1 MNLTENKE
9 LDTTVHEQSSTDSAV
24 SEGAKET
31 NGTKETTDPVEK
43 KKKGSAISLILTVP
57 VLIGVAFAALLT
69 FTLRWALS
77 FWADLTMDEI
87 VYHLTTPLEGTG
99 EDIMMKFYIFALLPA
114 LVVLALVC
122 VILVMIRKKRK
133 GWYGRGL
140 AVIFVLTLIAVGA
153 STGYAWNNLKI
164 DEYLKNQSITSSF
177 IEENYVDPNAVT
189 LKFPKTK
196 RNLIYI
202 FLESFETTFTDKA
215 NGGGFDFNCIP
226 EMTELA
232 QKYEDFSGTSKK
244 LNGGHVLPGTTFTMG
259 GMFGQSSGLP
269 LQVGLKAQ
277 ILDNHGAMNEM
288 YTQEHFFPGITTLG
302 DILEAEGYH
311 NVLFIGSEAV
321 FGGRKLYYT
330 EHGNYEIDDFWYAV
344 NRNWLEGKENS
355 WGYGD
360 WRLFL
365 QAKERLKELSA
376 EDQPFNLTMLTL
388 DTHFENGIR
397 CKYCEF
403 EYPGNSYADV
413 YSCSSRQLSEFIS
426 WCQDQDWYENTTIIL
441 SGDHTT
447 MDSDFCNNVD
457 KDYPRKT
464 FTCYINADVKPEDA
478 SRERNYTTI
487 DNFPTTLAAMGV
499 KIEGDR
505 LGLGT
510 NLFSSQDTL
519 YETYGKEMD
528 AELSRRS
535 LFMEQASEFD
545 PNTQAYKNAVIRYK
559 ARYGDDSSV
568 DESVTKDSSTSGADE
583 SARDK
588 SKDASGTDESV
599 KDKSKDASGTDES
612 VRDKSKDTSATDTSS
627 ISGAD
632 TSVTDESSAQ
642 SADDS
647 TAGEKN
653 PADAATSEEGEKTD
667 FPYNSPF
674 PDDMADL
681 KEHLRGKGVAGS
693 ELIKDI
699 MKDPWKA
706 VSANLLSVEPE
717 EAVDSE
723 EELIVDESI
732 QSEENLAGSANV
744 ISVKNVDESKDDKE
758 NADSDKA
765 PSITELMAARK
776 AQENESANGSQAAEE
791 ERDESLASEASDQ
804 SESQTAEQA
813 DKKDNAEAEQTQD
826 MSTAAEQADKKD
838 NAEAEQT
845 QDMSS
850 AAETE
855 SEVDSG
861 VTSEESDS
869 DMEEE
874 ATETALEGSWI
885 KSEKISDNPLE
896 IGPAARQMYPTMFL
910 NPDYGF
916 LPESKLRIDPY
927 AAFSG
932 NRQPKTEARITT
944 ESVKQLKDW
953 ISEWNSQAARN

>member
-1 MNLTENKE
+1 MNPTENKE
-9 LDTTVHEQSSTDSAV
+9 PEKAV
-24 SEGAKET
+24 SEPNSPNMAASEDVKEIK
-31 NGTKETTDPVEK
+31 GYTDSTVK
-43 KKKGSAISLILTVP
+43 KKKGSVLSLILTVP
-57 VLIGVAFAALLT
+57 VLFVVGFAALLA

-99 EDIMMKFYIFALLPA
+99 EDIMMKFYTLALLPA
-114 LVVLALVC
+114 LAVLALVC
-122 VILVMIRKKRK
+122 VTIVVIRRKRER
-133 GWYGRGL
+133 WYGRAL
-140 AVIFVLTLIAVGA
+140 AVVFVLSLIVVGL

-189 LKFPKTK
+189 LTFPKTK

-277 ILDNHGAMNEM
+277 VLDNHGAMNEM

-447 MDSDFCNNVD
+447 MDSDFCNGVD
-457 KDYPRKT
+457 KEYPRKT
-464 FTCYINADVKPEDA
+464 FTCYINADVEPEDA
-478 SRERNYTTI
+478 ARERSFTTM

-568 DESVTKDSSTSGADE
+568 DESVADDSSAPGKDE
-583 SARDK
+583 
-588 SKDASGTDESV
+588 
-599 KDKSKDASGTDES
+599 
-612 VRDKSKDTSATDTSS
+612 
-627 ISGAD
+627 
-632 TSVTDESSAQ
+632 SVTDESSAQ

-647 TAGEKN
+647 TTGEKN
-653 PADAATSEEGEKTD
+653 PADAATSEVGEKTD
-667 FPYNSPF
+667 ITYNSPF
-674 PDDMADL
+674 PDDTADL

-699 MKDPWKA
+699 MKDPWKT
-706 VSANLLSVEPE
+706 VSANLVSVESE
-717 EAVDSE
+717 EAVGSE
-723 EELIVDESI
+723 EELIADDSI
-732 QSEENLAGSANV
+732 QSEENLAGVANV
-744 ISVKNVDESKDDKE
+744 ISAKNVDD
-758 NADSDKA
+758 
-765 PSITELMAARK
+765 
-776 AQENESANGSQAAEE
+776 
-791 ERDESLASEASDQ
+791 SLASEASDD
-804 SESQTAEQA
+804 SESQTAEPA
-813 DKKDNAEAEQTQD
+813 GKKDSSEAEQAQDISTATEQAGKKDSSEAEQTQD
-826 MSTAAEQADKKD
+826 MSTATEQAGKKDSSEAEQA
-838 NAEAEQT
+838 
-845 QDMSS
+845 QDMST
-850 AAETE
+850 AVKTA
-855 SEVDSG
+855 SEVDSQ

-874 ATETALEGSWI
+874 ETEEALEGSWI
-885 KSEKISDNPLE
+885 RSEKVSDNPLE
-896 IGPAARQMYPTMFL
+896 IGPAARQMYPTMFRD
-910 NPDYGF
+910 PDYGF

>member
-1 MNLTENKE
+1 MNPTENKE
-9 LDTTVHEQSSTDSAV
+9 PDKTVSEPNSPNMAASEDVKEIKEYTDSTV
-24 SEGAKET
+24 
-31 NGTKETTDPVEK
+31 K
-43 KKKGSAISLILTVP
+43 KKKGSVLSLILTVP
-57 VLIGVAFAALLT
+57 VLFVVGFAALLA

-99 EDIMMKFYIFALLPA
+99 EDIMMRFYTLALLPA
-114 LVVLALVC
+114 LAVLALVC
-122 VILVMIRKKRK
+122 VIIVVIRRKREK
-133 GWYGRGL
+133 WYGRAL
-140 AVIFVLTLIAVGA
+140 AVIFVLSLIVVGL

-189 LKFPKTK
+189 LTFPKTK

-277 ILDNHGAMNEM
+277 VLDNHGAMNEM

-397 CKYCEF
+397 CKYCEI

-447 MDSDFCNNVD
+447 MDSDFCNGVD
-457 KDYPRKT
+457 KEYPRKT
-464 FTCYINADVKPEDA
+464 FTCYINADVEPEDA
-478 SRERNYTTI
+478 ARERSFTTM

-568 DESVTKDSSTSGADE
+568 DESVTDDSSAPG
-583 SARDK
+583 K
-588 SKDASGTDESV
+588 DESV
-599 KDKSKDASGTDES
+599 TD
-612 VRDKSKDTSATDTSS
+612 D
-627 ISGAD
+627 
-632 TSVTDESSAQ
+632 SSAQ

-647 TAGEKN
+647 TTGEKN
-653 PADAATSEEGEKTD
+653 PADAATSEVGEKTD
-667 FPYNSPF
+667 TPYNSPF

-681 KEHLRGKGVAGS
+681 KEHLRGKGIAGS

-699 MKDPWKA
+699 MKDPWKT
-706 VSANLLSVEPE
+706 VSANLVSVESE
-717 EAVDSE
+717 EAVGSE
-723 EELIVDESI
+723 EELIADDSI
-732 QSEENLAGSANV
+732 QSEENLAGVANV
-744 ISVKNVDESKDDKE
+744 ISAKNVDD
-758 NADSDKA
+758 
-765 PSITELMAARK
+765 
-776 AQENESANGSQAAEE
+776 
-791 ERDESLASEASDQ
+791 SLASEASDD
-804 SESQTAEQA
+804 SESQTAEPA
-813 DKKDNAEAEQTQD
+813 GKKDSSEAEQAQDMSTATEPAGKKDSSEAEQTQD
-826 MSTAAEQADKKD
+826 MSTATEQADEKD
-838 NAEAEQT
+838 SSEAEQT
-845 QDMSS
+845 QDMST
-850 AAETE
+850 AVNTA
-855 SEVDSG
+855 SEVDSQ
-861 VTSEESDS
+861 VTSEESGS

-874 ATETALEGSWI
+874 ETEEALEGSWI
-885 KSEKISDNPLE
+885 RSEKVSDNPLE
-896 IGPAARQMYPTMFL
+896 IGPAARQMYPTMFRD
-910 NPDYGF
+910 PDYGF

>member
-1 MNLTENKE
+1 MNPTENKE
-9 LDTTVHEQSSTDSAV
+9 PDKTVSEPNSPNMAASEDVKEIKEYTDSTV
-24 SEGAKET
+24 
-31 NGTKETTDPVEK
+31 K
-43 KKKGSAISLILTVP
+43 KKKGSVLSLILTVP
-57 VLIGVAFAALLT
+57 VLFVVGFAALLA

-99 EDIMMKFYIFALLPA
+99 EDIMMRFYTLALLPA
-114 LVVLALVC
+114 LAVLALVC
-122 VILVMIRKKRK
+122 VIIVVIRRKREK
-133 GWYGRGL
+133 WYGRAL
-140 AVIFVLTLIAVGA
+140 AVVFVLSLIVVGL

-189 LKFPKTK
+189 LTFPKTK

-277 ILDNHGAMNEM
+277 VLDNHGAMNEM

-365 QAKERLKELSA
+365 QAKERLRELSA

-397 CKYCEF
+397 CKYCEI

-447 MDSDFCNNVD
+447 MDSDFCNGVD
-457 KDYPRKT
+457 KEYPRKT
-464 FTCYINADVKPEDA
+464 FTCYINADVEPEDA
-478 SRERNYTTI
+478 ARERSFTTM

-568 DESVTKDSSTSGADE
+568 DESVTDDN
-583 SARDK
+583 SAPGK
-588 SKDASGTDESV
+588 DESV
-599 KDKSKDASGTDES
+599 TD
-612 VRDKSKDTSATDTSS
+612 D
-627 ISGAD
+627 
-632 TSVTDESSAQ
+632 SSAQ

-647 TAGEKN
+647 TTGEKN
-653 PADAATSEEGEKTD
+653 PADTATSEVGEKTD
-667 FPYNSPF
+667 TPYNSPF

-681 KEHLRGKGVAGS
+681 KEHLRGKGIAGS

-699 MKDPWKA
+699 MKDPWKT
-706 VSANLLSVEPE
+706 VSANLVSVESE
-717 EAVDSE
+717 EAVGSE
-723 EELIVDESI
+723 EELIADDSI
-732 QSEENLAGSANV
+732 QSEENLAGVANV
-744 ISVKNVDESKDDKE
+744 ISAKNVDD
-758 NADSDKA
+758 
-765 PSITELMAARK
+765 
-776 AQENESANGSQAAEE
+776 
-791 ERDESLASEASDQ
+791 SLASEASDD
-804 SESQTAEQA
+804 SESQTAEPA
-813 DKKDNAEAEQTQD
+813 GKKDSSEAEQAQDMSTATEPAGKKDSSEAEQTQD
-826 MSTAAEQADKKD
+826 MSTATEQADEKD
-838 NAEAEQT
+838 SSEAEQT
-845 QDMSS
+845 QDMST
-850 AAETE
+850 AVNTA
-855 SEVDSG
+855 SEVDSQ
-861 VTSEESDS
+861 VTSEESGS

-874 ATETALEGSWI
+874 ETEEALEGSWI
-885 KSEKISDNPLE
+885 RSEKVSDNPLE
-896 IGPAARQMYPTMFL
+896 IGPAARQMYPTMFRD
-910 NPDYGF
+910 PDYGF

-953 ISEWNSQAARN
+953 ISEWNSQATRN

>member
-1 MNLTENKE
+1 MNPTENKE
-9 LDTTVHEQSSTDSAV
+9 PEKAV
-24 SEGAKET
+24 SEPNSPNMAASEDVKEI
-31 NGTKETTDPVEK
+31 KEYTDSTVK
-43 KKKGSAISLILTVP
+43 KKKGSVLSLILTVP
-57 VLIGVAFAALLT
+57 VLFVVGFAALLA

-99 EDIMMKFYIFALLPA
+99 EDIMMRFYTLALLPA
-114 LVVLALVC
+114 LAVLALVC
-122 VILVMIRKKRK
+122 VIIVVIRRKRER
-133 GWYGRGL
+133 WYGRAL
-140 AVIFVLTLIAVGA
+140 AVVFVLSLIVVGL

-189 LKFPKTK
+189 LTFPKTK

-277 ILDNHGAMNEM
+277 VLDNHGAMNEM

-447 MDSDFCNNVD
+447 MDSDFCNGVD
-457 KDYPRKT
+457 KEYPRKT
-464 FTCYINADVKPEDA
+464 FTCYINADVEPEDA
-478 SRERNYTTI
+478 ARERSFTTM

-568 DESVTKDSSTSGADE
+568 DESVADDSSAPGKDE
-583 SARDK
+583 
-588 SKDASGTDESV
+588 
-599 KDKSKDASGTDES
+599 
-612 VRDKSKDTSATDTSS
+612 
-627 ISGAD
+627 
-632 TSVTDESSAQ
+632 SVTDESSAQ

-647 TAGEKN
+647 TTGEKN
-653 PADAATSEEGEKTD
+653 PADAATSEVGEKTD
-667 FPYNSPF
+667 ITYNSPF
-674 PDDMADL
+674 PDDTADL

-699 MKDPWKA
+699 MKDPWKT
-706 VSANLLSVEPE
+706 VSANLVSVESE
-717 EAVDSE
+717 EAVGSE
-723 EELIVDESI
+723 EELIADDSI
-732 QSEENLAGSANV
+732 QSEENLAGVANV
-744 ISVKNVDESKDDKE
+744 ISAKNVDD
-758 NADSDKA
+758 
-765 PSITELMAARK
+765 
-776 AQENESANGSQAAEE
+776 
-791 ERDESLASEASDQ
+791 SLASEASDD

-813 DKKDNAEAEQTQD
+813 GKKDSSEAEQTQD
-826 MSTAAEQADKKD
+826 MSTATEQAGKKDSSEAEQA
-838 NAEAEQT
+838 
-845 QDMSS
+845 QDMST
-850 AAETE
+850 AVKTA
-855 SEVDSG
+855 SEVDSQ

-874 ATETALEGSWI
+874 ETEEALEGSWI
-885 KSEKISDNPLE
+885 RSEKVSDNPLE
-896 IGPAARQMYPTMFL
+896 IGPAARQMYPTMFRD
-910 NPDYGF
+910 PDYGF

>member
-1 MNLTENKE
+1 MNPTENKE
-9 LDTTVHEQSSTDSAV
+9 LDKIVSEPNSPNMAASEDVKEIKGYTDSTV
-24 SEGAKET
+24 
-31 NGTKETTDPVEK
+31 K
-43 KKKGSAISLILTVP
+43 KKKGSVLSLILTVP
-57 VLIGVAFAALLT
+57 VLFVVGFAALLA

-99 EDIMMKFYIFALLPA
+99 EDIMMKFYTLALLPA
-114 LVVLALVC
+114 LAVLALVC
-122 VILVMIRKKRK
+122 VIIVVIRRKRER
-133 GWYGRGL
+133 WYGRAL
-140 AVIFVLTLIAVGA
+140 AVVFVLSLIVVGL

-189 LKFPKTK
+189 LTFPKTK

-277 ILDNHGAMNEM
+277 VLDNHGAMNEM
-288 YTQEHFFPGITTLG
+288 YTQEHFFPGIATLG

-447 MDSDFCNNVD
+447 MDSDFCNGVD
-457 KDYPRKT
+457 KEYPRKT

-478 SRERNYTTI
+478 ARERSFTTM

-568 DESVTKDSSTSGADE
+568 DESVTDDSSAPGKDESVTDDSSAPGKDESVTDDSSAPGKNESAKDMSSTSGADE
-583 SARDK
+583 S
-588 SKDASGTDESV
+588 
-599 KDKSKDASGTDES
+599 
-612 VRDKSKDTSATDTSS
+612 VRDMSKDTSATDTSS
-627 ISGAD
+627 ISGTD
-632 TSVTDESSAQ
+632 SSETDESSAQ

-647 TAGEKN
+647 TSDEKN
-653 PADAATSEEGEKTD
+653 PADAATSEVGEKTD
-667 FPYNSPF
+667 IPYNSPF

-681 KEHLRGKGVAGS
+681 KEHLRGKGIAGS

-699 MKDPWKA
+699 MKDPWKT
-706 VSANLLSVEPE
+706 VSANLVSAESE
-717 EAVDSE
+717 EAVGSE
-723 EELIVDESI
+723 EELIVDEST
-732 QSEENLAGSANV
+732 QSEENPVGVANV
-744 ISVKNVDESKDDKE
+744 ISAKNV
-758 NADSDKA
+758 
-765 PSITELMAARK
+765 
-776 AQENESANGSQAAEE
+776 
-791 ERDESLASEASDQ
+791 DESLASEASDD

-813 DKKDNAEAEQTQD
+813 GKKDSSEAEQAQDMSAATEPAGRKDSSEAEQAQD
-826 MSTAAEQADKKD
+826 MSTAVKIA
-838 NAEAEQT
+838 
-845 QDMSS
+845 
-850 AAETE
+850 
-855 SEVDSG
+855 SEVDSS

-874 ATETALEGSWI
+874 ETEEALEGSWI
-885 KSEKISDNPLE
+885 RSEKVSDNPLE
-896 IGPAARQMYPTMFL
+896 IGPAARQMYPTMFRD
-910 NPDYGF
+910 PDYGF

>member
-1 MNLTENKE
+1 MNPTENKE
-9 LDTTVHEQSSTDSAV
+9 PEKAV
-24 SEGAKET
+24 SEPNSPNMAASEDVKEI
-31 NGTKETTDPVEK
+31 KEYTDSTVK
-43 KKKGSAISLILTVP
+43 KKKGSVLSLILTVP
-57 VLIGVAFAALLT
+57 VLFVVGFAALLA

-99 EDIMMKFYIFALLPA
+99 EDIMMRFYTLALLPA
-114 LVVLALVC
+114 LAVLALVC
-122 VILVMIRKKRK
+122 VIIVVIRRKRER
-133 GWYGRGL
+133 WYGRAL
-140 AVIFVLTLIAVGA
+140 AVVFVLSLIVVGL

-189 LKFPKTK
+189 LTFPKTK

-277 ILDNHGAMNEM
+277 VLDNHGAMNEM

-447 MDSDFCNNVD
+447 MDSDFCNGVD
-457 KDYPRKT
+457 KEYPRKT
-464 FTCYINADVKPEDA
+464 FTCYINADVEPEDA
-478 SRERNYTTI
+478 ARERSFTTM

-568 DESVTKDSSTSGADE
+568 DESVADDSSAPGKDE
-583 SARDK
+583 
-588 SKDASGTDESV
+588 
-599 KDKSKDASGTDES
+599 
-612 VRDKSKDTSATDTSS
+612 
-627 ISGAD
+627 
-632 TSVTDESSAQ
+632 SVTDESSAQ

-647 TAGEKN
+647 TTGEKN
-653 PADAATSEEGEKTD
+653 PADAATSEVGEKTD
-667 FPYNSPF
+667 ITYNSPF
-674 PDDMADL
+674 PDDTADL

-699 MKDPWKA
+699 MKDPWKT
-706 VSANLLSVEPE
+706 VSANLVSVESE
-717 EAVDSE
+717 EAVGSE
-723 EELIVDESI
+723 EELIADDSI
-732 QSEENLAGSANV
+732 QSEENLAGVANV
-744 ISVKNVDESKDDKE
+744 ISAKNVDD
-758 NADSDKA
+758 
-765 PSITELMAARK
+765 
-776 AQENESANGSQAAEE
+776 
-791 ERDESLASEASDQ
+791 SLASEASDD
-804 SESQTAEQA
+804 SESQTAEPA
-813 DKKDNAEAEQTQD
+813 DKKDNSEAEQAQGMSAATESAGRKDSSEAEQAQD
-826 MSTAAEQADKKD
+826 MSTAVKIA
-838 NAEAEQT
+838 
-845 QDMSS
+845 
-850 AAETE
+850 
-855 SEVDSG
+855 SEVDSS

-874 ATETALEGSWI
+874 ETEEALEGSWI
-885 KSEKISDNPLE
+885 RSEKVSDNPLE
-896 IGPAARQMYPTMFL
+896 IGPAARQMYPTMFRD
-910 NPDYGF
+910 PDYGF

>member
-1 MNLTENKE
+1 MNPTEHKE
-9 LDTTVHEQSSTDSAV
+9 PDKTVSEPNSPNMAASEDVKEIKEYTDSTV
-24 SEGAKET
+24 
-31 NGTKETTDPVEK
+31 K
-43 KKKGSAISLILTVP
+43 KKKGSVLSLILTVP
-57 VLIGVAFAALLT
+57 VLFVVGFAALLA

-99 EDIMMKFYIFALLPA
+99 EDIMMRFYTLALLPA
-114 LVVLALVC
+114 LAVLALVC
-122 VILVMIRKKRK
+122 VIIVVIRRKREK
-133 GWYGRGL
+133 WYGRAL
-140 AVIFVLTLIAVGA
+140 AVIFVLSLIVVGL

-189 LKFPKTK
+189 LTFPKTK

-365 QAKERLKELSA
+365 QAKERLRELSA

-397 CKYCEF
+397 CKYCEI

-447 MDSDFCNNVD
+447 MDSDFCNGVD
-457 KDYPRKT
+457 KEYPRKT
-464 FTCYINADVKPEDA
+464 FTCYINADVEPEDA
-478 SRERNYTTI
+478 ARERSFTTM

-568 DESVTKDSSTSGADE
+568 DESVTDDN
-583 SARDK
+583 SAPGK
-588 SKDASGTDESV
+588 DESV
-599 KDKSKDASGTDES
+599 TD
-612 VRDKSKDTSATDTSS
+612 D
-627 ISGAD
+627 
-632 TSVTDESSAQ
+632 SSAQ

-647 TAGEKN
+647 TTGEKN
-653 PADAATSEEGEKTD
+653 PADAATSEVGEKTD
-667 FPYNSPF
+667 TPYNSPF

-681 KEHLRGKGVAGS
+681 KEHLRGKGIAGS

-699 MKDPWKA
+699 MKDPWKT
-706 VSANLLSVEPE
+706 VSANLVSVESE
-717 EAVDSE
+717 EAVGSE
-723 EELIVDESI
+723 EELIADDSI
-732 QSEENLAGSANV
+732 QSEENLAGVANV
-744 ISVKNVDESKDDKE
+744 ISAKNVDD
-758 NADSDKA
+758 
-765 PSITELMAARK
+765 
-776 AQENESANGSQAAEE
+776 
-791 ERDESLASEASDQ
+791 SLASEASDD
-804 SESQTAEQA
+804 SESQTAEPA
-813 DKKDNAEAEQTQD
+813 GKKDSSEAEQAQD
-826 MSTAAEQADKKD
+826 MSTAVNTA
-838 NAEAEQT
+838 
-845 QDMSS
+845 
-850 AAETE
+850 
-855 SEVDSG
+855 SEVDSQ
-861 VTSEESDS
+861 VTSEESGS

-874 ATETALEGSWI
+874 ETEEALEGSWI
-885 KSEKISDNPLE
+885 RSEKVSDNPLE
-896 IGPAARQMYPTMFL
+896 IGPAARQMYPTMFRD
-910 NPDYGF
+910 PDYGF

>member
-1 MNLTENKE
+1 MNPTENKE
-9 LDTTVHEQSSTDSAV
+9 PDKTVSEPNSPNMAASEDVKEIKEYTDSTV
-24 SEGAKET
+24 
-31 NGTKETTDPVEK
+31 K
-43 KKKGSAISLILTVP
+43 KKKGSVLSLILTVP
-57 VLIGVAFAALLT
+57 VLFVVGFAALLA

-99 EDIMMKFYIFALLPA
+99 EDIMMRFYTLALLPA
-114 LVVLALVC
+114 LAVLALVC
-122 VILVMIRKKRK
+122 VIIVVIRRKREK
-133 GWYGRGL
+133 WYGRAL
-140 AVIFVLTLIAVGA
+140 AVIFVLSLIVVGL

-189 LKFPKTK
+189 LTFPKTK

-277 ILDNHGAMNEM
+277 VLDNHGAMNEM

-397 CKYCEF
+397 CKYCEI

-447 MDSDFCNNVD
+447 MDSDFCNGVD
-457 KDYPRKT
+457 KEYPRKT
-464 FTCYINADVKPEDA
+464 FTCYINADVEPEDA
-478 SRERNYTTI
+478 ARERSFTTM

-568 DESVTKDSSTSGADE
+568 DESVTDDSSAPG
-583 SARDK
+583 K
-588 SKDASGTDESV
+588 DESV
-599 KDKSKDASGTDES
+599 TD
-612 VRDKSKDTSATDTSS
+612 D
-627 ISGAD
+627 
-632 TSVTDESSAQ
+632 SSAQ

-647 TAGEKN
+647 TTGEKN
-653 PADAATSEEGEKTD
+653 PADTATSEVGEKTD
-667 FPYNSPF
+667 TPYNSPF

-681 KEHLRGKGVAGS
+681 KEHLRGKGIAGS

-699 MKDPWKA
+699 MKDPWKT
-706 VSANLLSVEPE
+706 VSANLVSVESE
-717 EAVDSE
+717 EAVGSE
-723 EELIVDESI
+723 EELIADDSI
-732 QSEENLAGSANV
+732 QSEENLAGVANV
-744 ISVKNVDESKDDKE
+744 ISAKNVDD
-758 NADSDKA
+758 
-765 PSITELMAARK
+765 
-776 AQENESANGSQAAEE
+776 
-791 ERDESLASEASDQ
+791 SLASEASDD
-804 SESQTAEQA
+804 SESQTAEPA
-813 DKKDNAEAEQTQD
+813 GKKDSSEAEQAQDISTATEQAGKKDSSEAEQAQDMSTATEPAGKKDSSEAEQTQD
-826 MSTAAEQADKKD
+826 MSTATEQADEKD
-838 NAEAEQT
+838 SSEAEQT
-845 QDMSS
+845 QDMST
-850 AAETE
+850 AVNTA
-855 SEVDSG
+855 SEVDSQ
-861 VTSEESDS
+861 VTSEESGS

-874 ATETALEGSWI
+874 ETEEALEGSWI
-885 KSEKISDNPLE
+885 RSEKVSDNPLE
-896 IGPAARQMYPTMFL
+896 IGPAARQMYPTMFRD
-910 NPDYGF
+910 PDYGF

-953 ISEWNSQAARN
+953 ISEWNSQATRN

>member
-1 MNLTENKE
+1 MNPTENKE
-9 LDTTVHEQSSTDSAV
+9 PEKAV
-24 SEGAKET
+24 SEPNSPNMAASEDVKEIK
-31 NGTKETTDPVEK
+31 GYTDSTVK
-43 KKKGSAISLILTVP
+43 KKKGSVLSLILTVP
-57 VLIGVAFAALLT
+57 VLFVVGFAALLA

-99 EDIMMKFYIFALLPA
+99 EDIMMRFYTLALLPA
-114 LVVLALVC
+114 LAVLALVC
-122 VILVMIRKKRK
+122 VTIVVIRRKRER
-133 GWYGRGL
+133 WYGRAL
-140 AVIFVLTLIAVGA
+140 AVVFVLSLIVVGL

-189 LKFPKTK
+189 LTFPKTK

-277 ILDNHGAMNEM
+277 VLDNHGAMNEM

-447 MDSDFCNNVD
+447 MDSDFCNGVD
-457 KDYPRKT
+457 KEYPRKT
-464 FTCYINADVKPEDA
+464 FTCYINADVEPEDA
-478 SRERNYTTI
+478 ARERSFTTM

-568 DESVTKDSSTSGADE
+568 DESVADDSSAPGKDE
-583 SARDK
+583 
-588 SKDASGTDESV
+588 
-599 KDKSKDASGTDES
+599 
-612 VRDKSKDTSATDTSS
+612 
-627 ISGAD
+627 
-632 TSVTDESSAQ
+632 SVTDESSAQ

-647 TAGEKN
+647 TTGEKN
-653 PADAATSEEGEKTD
+653 PADAATSEVGEKTD
-667 FPYNSPF
+667 ITYNSPF
-674 PDDMADL
+674 PDDTADL

-699 MKDPWKA
+699 MKDPWKT
-706 VSANLLSVEPE
+706 VSANLVSVESE
-717 EAVDSE
+717 EAVGSE
-723 EELIVDESI
+723 EELIADDSI
-732 QSEENLAGSANV
+732 QSEENLAGVANV
-744 ISVKNVDESKDDKE
+744 ISAKNVDD
-758 NADSDKA
+758 
-765 PSITELMAARK
+765 
-776 AQENESANGSQAAEE
+776 
-791 ERDESLASEASDQ
+791 SLASEASDD
-804 SESQTAEQA
+804 SESQTAEPA
-813 DKKDNAEAEQTQD
+813 GKKDSSEAEQAQDISTATEQAGKKDSSEAEQTQD
-826 MSTAAEQADKKD
+826 MSTATEQAGKKDSSEAEQA
-838 NAEAEQT
+838 
-845 QDMSS
+845 QDMST
-850 AAETE
+850 AVKTA
-855 SEVDSG
+855 SEVDSQ

-874 ATETALEGSWI
+874 ETEEALEGSWI
-885 KSEKISDNPLE
+885 RSEKVSDNPLE
-896 IGPAARQMYPTMFL
+896 IGPAARQMYPTMFRD
-910 NPDYGF
+910 PDYGF

>member
-1 MNLTENKE
+1 MAASEDVKE
-9 LDTTVHEQSSTDSAV
+9 IKEYTDSTV
-24 SEGAKET
+24 
-31 NGTKETTDPVEK
+31 K
-43 KKKGSAISLILTVP
+43 KKKGSVLSLILTVP
-57 VLIGVAFAALLT
+57 VLFVVGFAALLA

-99 EDIMMKFYIFALLPA
+99 EDIMMRFYTLALLPA
-114 LVVLALVC
+114 LAVLALVC
-122 VILVMIRKKRK
+122 VIIVVIRRKRER
-133 GWYGRGL
+133 WYGRAL
-140 AVIFVLTLIAVGA
+140 AVVFVLSLIVVGL

-189 LKFPKTK
+189 LTFPKTK

-277 ILDNHGAMNEM
+277 VLDNHGAMNEM

-447 MDSDFCNNVD
+447 MDSDFCNGVD
-457 KDYPRKT
+457 KEYPRKT
-464 FTCYINADVKPEDA
+464 FTCYINADVEPEDA
-478 SRERNYTTI
+478 ARERSFTTM

-568 DESVTKDSSTSGADE
+568 DESVADDSSAPGKDE
-583 SARDK
+583 
-588 SKDASGTDESV
+588 
-599 KDKSKDASGTDES
+599 
-612 VRDKSKDTSATDTSS
+612 
-627 ISGAD
+627 
-632 TSVTDESSAQ
+632 SVTDESSAQ

-647 TAGEKN
+647 TTGEKN
-653 PADAATSEEGEKTD
+653 PADAATSEVGEKTD
-667 FPYNSPF
+667 ITYNSPF
-674 PDDMADL
+674 PDDTADL

-699 MKDPWKA
+699 MKDPWKT
-706 VSANLLSVEPE
+706 VSANLVSVESE
-717 EAVDSE
+717 EAVGSE
-723 EELIVDESI
+723 EELIADDSI
-732 QSEENLAGSANV
+732 QSEENLAGVANV
-744 ISVKNVDESKDDKE
+744 ISAKNVDD
-758 NADSDKA
+758 
-765 PSITELMAARK
+765 
-776 AQENESANGSQAAEE
+776 
-791 ERDESLASEASDQ
+791 SLASEASDD
-804 SESQTAEQA
+804 SESQTAEPA
-813 DKKDNAEAEQTQD
+813 GKKDSSEAEQAQDISTATEQAGKKDSSEAEQTQD
-826 MSTAAEQADKKD
+826 MSTATEQAGKKDSSEAEQA
-838 NAEAEQT
+838 
-845 QDMSS
+845 QDMST
-850 AAETE
+850 AVKTA
-855 SEVDSG
+855 SEVDSQ

-874 ATETALEGSWI
+874 ETEEALEGSWI
-885 KSEKISDNPLE
+885 RSEKVSDNPLE
-896 IGPAARQMYPTMFL
+896 IGPAARQMYPTMFRD
-910 NPDYGF
+910 PDYGF

>member
-1 MNLTENKE
+1 MNPTENKE
-9 LDTTVHEQSSTDSAV
+9 PDKTVSEPNSPNMAASEDVKEIKEYTDSTV
-24 SEGAKET
+24 
-31 NGTKETTDPVEK
+31 K
-43 KKKGSAISLILTVP
+43 KKKGSVLSLILTVP
-57 VLIGVAFAALLT
+57 VLFVVGFAALLA

-99 EDIMMKFYIFALLPA
+99 EDIMMRFYTLALLPA
-114 LVVLALVC
+114 LAVLALVC
-122 VILVMIRKKRK
+122 VIIVVIRRKRER
-133 GWYGRGL
+133 WYGRAL
-140 AVIFVLTLIAVGA
+140 AVIFVLSLIVVGL

-189 LKFPKTK
+189 LTFPKTK

-277 ILDNHGAMNEM
+277 VLDNHGAMNEM

-365 QAKERLKELSA
+365 QAKERLRELSA

-397 CKYCEF
+397 CKYCEI

-447 MDSDFCNNVD
+447 MDSDFCNGVD
-457 KDYPRKT
+457 KEYPRKT
-464 FTCYINADVKPEDA
+464 FTCYINADVEPEDA
-478 SRERNYTTI
+478 ARERSFTTM

-568 DESVTKDSSTSGADE
+568 DESVTDDSSAPG
-583 SARDK
+583 K
-588 SKDASGTDESV
+588 DESV
-599 KDKSKDASGTDES
+599 TD
-612 VRDKSKDTSATDTSS
+612 D
-627 ISGAD
+627 
-632 TSVTDESSAQ
+632 SSAQ

-647 TAGEKN
+647 TTGEKN
-653 PADAATSEEGEKTD
+653 PADTATSEVGEKTD
-667 FPYNSPF
+667 TPYNSPF

-681 KEHLRGKGVAGS
+681 KEHLRGKGIAGS

-699 MKDPWKA
+699 MKDPWKT
-706 VSANLLSVEPE
+706 VSANLVSVESE
-717 EAVDSE
+717 EAVGSE
-723 EELIVDESI
+723 EELIADDSI
-732 QSEENLAGSANV
+732 QSEENLAGVANV
-744 ISVKNVDESKDDKE
+744 ISAKNVDD
-758 NADSDKA
+758 
-765 PSITELMAARK
+765 
-776 AQENESANGSQAAEE
+776 
-791 ERDESLASEASDQ
+791 SLASEASDD
-804 SESQTAEQA
+804 SESQTAEPA
-813 DKKDNAEAEQTQD
+813 GKKDSSEAEQAQDMSTATEPAGKKDSSEAEQTQD
-826 MSTAAEQADKKD
+826 MSTATEQADEKD
-838 NAEAEQT
+838 SSEAEQT
-845 QDMSS
+845 QDMST
-850 AAETE
+850 AVNTA
-855 SEVDSG
+855 SEVDSQ
-861 VTSEESDS
+861 VTSEESGS

-874 ATETALEGSWI
+874 ETEEALEGSWI
-885 KSEKISDNPLE
+885 RSEKVSDNPLE
-896 IGPAARQMYPTMFL
+896 IGPAARQMYPTMFRD
-910 NPDYGF
+910 PDYGF

>member
-1 MNLTENKE
+1 MNPTENKE
-9 LDTTVHEQSSTDSAV
+9 LDKTVSEPNSPNMAASEDVKEIKGYTDSTV
-24 SEGAKET
+24 
-31 NGTKETTDPVEK
+31 K
-43 KKKGSAISLILTVP
+43 KKKGSVLSLILTVP
-57 VLIGVAFAALLT
+57 VLFVVGFAALLA

-99 EDIMMKFYIFALLPA
+99 EDIMMKFYTLALLPA
-114 LVVLALVC
+114 LAVLALVC
-122 VILVMIRKKRK
+122 VIIVVIRRKRER
-133 GWYGRGL
+133 WYGRAL
-140 AVIFVLTLIAVGA
+140 AVVFVLSLIVVGL

-189 LKFPKTK
+189 LTFPKTK

-277 ILDNHGAMNEM
+277 VLDNHGAMNEM

-447 MDSDFCNNVD
+447 MDSDFCNGVD
-457 KDYPRKT
+457 KEYPRKT
-464 FTCYINADVKPEDA
+464 FTCYINADVEPEDA
-478 SRERNYTTI
+478 ARERSFTTM

-568 DESVTKDSSTSGADE
+568 DESVADDSSAPGKDE
-583 SARDK
+583 
-588 SKDASGTDESV
+588 
-599 KDKSKDASGTDES
+599 
-612 VRDKSKDTSATDTSS
+612 
-627 ISGAD
+627 
-632 TSVTDESSAQ
+632 SVTDESSAQ

-647 TAGEKN
+647 TTGEKN
-653 PADAATSEEGEKTD
+653 PADAATSEVGEKTD
-667 FPYNSPF
+667 ITYNSPF
-674 PDDMADL
+674 PDDTADL

-699 MKDPWKA
+699 MKDPWKT
-706 VSANLLSVEPE
+706 VSANLVSVESE
-717 EAVDSE
+717 EAVGSE
-723 EELIVDESI
+723 EELIADDSI
-732 QSEENLAGSANV
+732 QSEENLAGVANV
-744 ISVKNVDESKDDKE
+744 ISAKNVDD
-758 NADSDKA
+758 
-765 PSITELMAARK
+765 
-776 AQENESANGSQAAEE
+776 
-791 ERDESLASEASDQ
+791 SLASEASDD
-804 SESQTAEQA
+804 SESQTAEPA
-813 DKKDNAEAEQTQD
+813 GKKDSSEAEQAQDISTATEQAGKKDSSEAEQTQD
-826 MSTAAEQADKKD
+826 MSTATEQAGKKDSSEAEQA
-838 NAEAEQT
+838 
-845 QDMSS
+845 QDMST
-850 AAETE
+850 AVKTA
-855 SEVDSG
+855 SEVDSQ

-874 ATETALEGSWI
+874 ETEEALEGSWI
-885 KSEKISDNPLE
+885 RSEKVSDNPLE
-896 IGPAARQMYPTMFL
+896 IGPAARQMYPTMFRD
-910 NPDYGF
+910 PDYGF

>member
-1 MNLTENKE
+1 MNPTENKE
-9 LDTTVHEQSSTDSAV
+9 LDKTVSEPNSPNMAASEDVKEIKGYTDSTV
-24 SEGAKET
+24 
-31 NGTKETTDPVEK
+31 K
-43 KKKGSAISLILTVP
+43 KKKGSVLSLILTVP
-57 VLIGVAFAALLT
+57 VLFVVGFAALLA
-69 FTLRWALS
+69 FTLRWAFS

-99 EDIMMKFYIFALLPA
+99 EDIMMKFYTLALLPA
-114 LVVLALVC
+114 LAVLALVC
-122 VILVMIRKKRK
+122 VIIVVIRRKRER
-133 GWYGRGL
+133 WYGRAL
-140 AVIFVLTLIAVGA
+140 AVVFVLSLIVVGL

-189 LKFPKTK
+189 LTFPKTK

-277 ILDNHGAMNEM
+277 VLDNHGAMNEM

-447 MDSDFCNNVD
+447 MDSDFCNGVD
-457 KDYPRKT
+457 KEYPRKT

-478 SRERNYTTI
+478 ARERSFTTM

-568 DESVTKDSSTSGADE
+568 DESVTDDSSAPGKDESVTDDSSAPGKDESVTDDSSVPGKDESVTDDSSAPGKNESAKDMSSTSGADE
-583 SARDK
+583 S
-588 SKDASGTDESV
+588 
-599 KDKSKDASGTDES
+599 
-612 VRDKSKDTSATDTSS
+612 VRDMSKDTSATDTSS
-627 ISGAD
+627 LSGTD
-632 TSVTDESSAQ
+632 SSETDESSAQ
-642 SADDS
+642 SEDDS
-647 TAGEKN
+647 TSDEKN
-653 PADAATSEEGEKTD
+653 PADAATSEVGEKTD
-667 FPYNSPF
+667 IPYNSPF

-681 KEHLRGKGVAGS
+681 KEHLRGKGIAGS

-699 MKDPWKA
+699 MKDPWKT
-706 VSANLLSVEPE
+706 VSANLVSAESE
-717 EAVDSE
+717 EAVGSE

-732 QSEENLAGSANV
+732 QSEENLAGVANV
-744 ISVKNVDESKDDKE
+744 ISAPNV
-758 NADSDKA
+758 
-765 PSITELMAARK
+765 
-776 AQENESANGSQAAEE
+776 
-791 ERDESLASEASDQ
+791 DESLASEASDD
-804 SESQTAEQA
+804 SESQTVEPAGKKDNSEAEQA
-813 DKKDNAEAEQTQD
+813 QDMSAATEPAGRKDSSEAEQAQD
-826 MSTAAEQADKKD
+826 MSTAVKIA
-838 NAEAEQT
+838 
-845 QDMSS
+845 
-850 AAETE
+850 
-855 SEVDSG
+855 SEVDSS

-874 ATETALEGSWI
+874 ETEEALEGSWI
-885 KSEKISDNPLE
+885 RSEKVSDNPLE
-896 IGPAARQMYPTMFL
+896 IGPAARQMYPTMFRD
-910 NPDYGF
+910 PDYGF

>member
-1 MNLTENKE
+1 MNPTENKE
-9 LDTTVHEQSSTDSAV
+9 PEKAV
-24 SEGAKET
+24 SEPNSPNMAASEDVKEIK
-31 NGTKETTDPVEK
+31 GYTDSTVK
-43 KKKGSAISLILTVP
+43 KKKGSVLSLILTVP
-57 VLIGVAFAALLT
+57 ILFVVGFAALLA

-99 EDIMMKFYIFALLPA
+99 EDIMMKFYTLALLPA
-114 LVVLALVC
+114 LAVLALVC
-122 VILVMIRKKRK
+122 VTIVVIRRKRER
-133 GWYGRGL
+133 WYGRAL
-140 AVIFVLTLIAVGA
+140 AVVFVLSLIVVGL

-189 LKFPKTK
+189 LTFPKTK

-277 ILDNHGAMNEM
+277 VLDNHGAMNEM

-447 MDSDFCNNVD
+447 MDSDFCNGVD
-457 KDYPRKT
+457 KEYPRKT
-464 FTCYINADVKPEDA
+464 FTCYINADVEPEDA
-478 SRERNYTTI
+478 ARERSFTTM

-568 DESVTKDSSTSGADE
+568 DESVADDSSAPGKDE
-583 SARDK
+583 
-588 SKDASGTDESV
+588 
-599 KDKSKDASGTDES
+599 
-612 VRDKSKDTSATDTSS
+612 
-627 ISGAD
+627 
-632 TSVTDESSAQ
+632 SVTDESSAQ

-647 TAGEKN
+647 TTGEKN
-653 PADAATSEEGEKTD
+653 PADAATSEVGEKTD
-667 FPYNSPF
+667 ITYNSPF
-674 PDDMADL
+674 PDDTADL

-699 MKDPWKA
+699 MKDPWKT
-706 VSANLLSVEPE
+706 VSANLVSVESE
-717 EAVDSE
+717 EAVGSE
-723 EELIVDESI
+723 EELIADDSI
-732 QSEENLAGSANV
+732 QSEENLAGVANV
-744 ISVKNVDESKDDKE
+744 ISAKNVDD
-758 NADSDKA
+758 
-765 PSITELMAARK
+765 
-776 AQENESANGSQAAEE
+776 
-791 ERDESLASEASDQ
+791 SLASEASDD
-804 SESQTAEQA
+804 SESQTAEPA
-813 DKKDNAEAEQTQD
+813 GKKDSSEAEQAQDISTATEQAGKKDSSEAEQTQD
-826 MSTAAEQADKKD
+826 MSTATEQAGKKDSSEAEQA
-838 NAEAEQT
+838 
-845 QDMSS
+845 QDMST
-850 AAETE
+850 AVKTA
-855 SEVDSG
+855 SEVDSQ

-874 ATETALEGSWI
+874 ETEEALEGSWI
-885 KSEKISDNPLE
+885 RSEKVSDNPLE
-896 IGPAARQMYPTMFL
+896 IGPAARQMYPTMFRD
-910 NPDYGF
+910 PDYGF

>member
-1 MNLTENKE
+1 MAASEDVKE
-9 LDTTVHEQSSTDSAV
+9 IKGYTDSTV
-24 SEGAKET
+24 
-31 NGTKETTDPVEK
+31 K
-43 KKKGSAISLILTVP
+43 KKKGSVLSLILTVP
-57 VLIGVAFAALLT
+57 VLFVVGFAALLA

-99 EDIMMKFYIFALLPA
+99 EDIMMRFYTLALLPA
-114 LVVLALVC
+114 LAVLALVC
-122 VILVMIRKKRK
+122 VTIVVIRRKRER
-133 GWYGRGL
+133 WYGRAL
-140 AVIFVLTLIAVGA
+140 AVVFVLSLIVVGL

-189 LKFPKTK
+189 LTFPKTK

-277 ILDNHGAMNEM
+277 VLDNHGAMNEM

-447 MDSDFCNNVD
+447 MDSDFCNGVD
-457 KDYPRKT
+457 KEYPRKT
-464 FTCYINADVKPEDA
+464 FTCYINADVEPEDA
-478 SRERNYTTI
+478 ARERSFTTM

-568 DESVTKDSSTSGADE
+568 DESVADDSSAPGKDE
-583 SARDK
+583 
-588 SKDASGTDESV
+588 
-599 KDKSKDASGTDES
+599 
-612 VRDKSKDTSATDTSS
+612 
-627 ISGAD
+627 
-632 TSVTDESSAQ
+632 SVTDESSAQ

-647 TAGEKN
+647 TTGEKN
-653 PADAATSEEGEKTD
+653 PADAATSEVGEKTD
-667 FPYNSPF
+667 ITYNSPF
-674 PDDMADL
+674 PDDTADL

-699 MKDPWKA
+699 MKDPWKT
-706 VSANLLSVEPE
+706 VSANLVSVESE
-717 EAVDSE
+717 EAVGSE
-723 EELIVDESI
+723 EELIADDSI
-732 QSEENLAGSANV
+732 QSEENLAGVANV
-744 ISVKNVDESKDDKE
+744 ISAKNVDD
-758 NADSDKA
+758 
-765 PSITELMAARK
+765 
-776 AQENESANGSQAAEE
+776 
-791 ERDESLASEASDQ
+791 SLASEASDD
-804 SESQTAEQA
+804 SESQTAEPA
-813 DKKDNAEAEQTQD
+813 GKKDSSEAEQAQDISTATEQAGKKDSSEAEQTQD
-826 MSTAAEQADKKD
+826 MSTATEQAGKKDSSEAEQA
-838 NAEAEQT
+838 
-845 QDMSS
+845 QDMST
-850 AAETE
+850 AVKTA
-855 SEVDSG
+855 SEVDSQ

-874 ATETALEGSWI
+874 ETEEALEGSWI
-885 KSEKISDNPLE
+885 RSEKVSDNPLE
-896 IGPAARQMYPTMFL
+896 IGPAARQMYPTMFRD
-910 NPDYGF
+910 PDYGF

>member
-1 MNLTENKE
+1 MNPTENKE
-9 LDTTVHEQSSTDSAV
+9 PEKAV
-24 SEGAKET
+24 SEPNSPNMAASEDVKEIK
-31 NGTKETTDPVEK
+31 GYTDSTVK
-43 KKKGSAISLILTVP
+43 KKKGSVLSLILTVP
-57 VLIGVAFAALLT
+57 VLFVVGFAALLA

-99 EDIMMKFYIFALLPA
+99 EDIMMKFYTLALLPA
-114 LVVLALVC
+114 LAVLALVC
-122 VILVMIRKKRK
+122 VTIVVIRRKRER
-133 GWYGRGL
+133 WYGRAL
-140 AVIFVLTLIAVGA
+140 AVVFVLSLIVVGL

-189 LKFPKTK
+189 LTFPKTK

-277 ILDNHGAMNEM
+277 VLDNHGAMNEM

-311 NVLFIGSEAV
+311 NVLFIGSSAV

-397 CKYCEF
+397 CKYCEL

-447 MDSDFCNNVD
+447 MDSDFCNGVD
-457 KDYPRKT
+457 KEYPRKT

-478 SRERNYTTI
+478 ARERSFTTM

-568 DESVTKDSSTSGADE
+568 DESVTDDSSAPG
-583 SARDK
+583 K
-588 SKDASGTDESV
+588 DESV
-599 KDKSKDASGTDES
+599 TD
-612 VRDKSKDTSATDTSS
+612 D
-627 ISGAD
+627 
-632 TSVTDESSAQ
+632 SSAQ

-647 TAGEKN
+647 TSDEKN
-653 PADAATSEEGEKTD
+653 PADAATSEVGEKTD
-667 FPYNSPF
+667 IPYNSPF
-674 PDDMADL
+674 PDDTAAL
-681 KEHLRGKGVAGS
+681 KEHLRGKGIAGS

-699 MKDPWKA
+699 MKDPWKT
-706 VSANLLSVEPE
+706 VSANLVSAESE
-717 EAVDSE
+717 EAVGSE

-732 QSEENLAGSANV
+732 QSEENLAGVANV
-744 ISVKNVDESKDDKE
+744 ISVKNVDES
-758 NADSDKA
+758 
-765 PSITELMAARK
+765 LV
-776 AQENESANGSQAAEE
+776 
-791 ERDESLASEASDQ
+791 SEASDD
-804 SESQTAEQA
+804 SESQISEPAGR
-813 DKKDNAEAEQTQD
+813 KDSSEAEQTQD
-826 MSTAAEQADKKD
+826 MSTATKLTDEKDSSEAEQAQDMSTATEPADEKD
-838 NAEAEQT
+838 SSEAEQT

-850 AAETE
+850 AEKTA
-855 SEVDSG
+855 SEVDSS

-869 DMEEE
+869 DTEEE
-874 ATETALEGSWI
+874 ETEEALEGSWI
-885 KSEKISDNPLE
+885 HSEKVSDNPLE
-896 IGPAARQMYPTMFL
+896 IGPAARQMYPTMFRD
-910 NPDYGF
+910 PDYGF
-916 LPESKLRIDPY
+916 LPESKLRVDPY
-927 AAFSG
+927 AVFSG

-953 ISEWNSQAARN
+953 IGQWNSNAARN

>member
-9 LDTTVHEQSSTDSAV
+9 LDTTVQEQSSTDSAV

-31 NGTKETTDPVEK
+31 NETKETTDPVEK

-330 EHGNYEIDDFWYAV
+330 EHGHYEIDDFGYAV
-344 NRNWLEGKENS
+344 NRNWLEEKENS

-397 CKYCEF
+397 CKYCEI

-447 MDSDFCNNVD
+447 MDSDFCNGVD
-457 KDYPRKT
+457 KEYPRKT
-464 FTCYINADVKPEDA
+464 FTCYINADVEPEDA
-478 SRERNYTTI
+478 ARERSFTTM

-568 DESVTKDSSTSGADE
+568 DESVTDD
-583 SARDK
+583 
-588 SKDASGTDESV
+588 
-599 KDKSKDASGTDES
+599 
-612 VRDKSKDTSATDTSS
+612 
-627 ISGAD
+627 
-632 TSVTDESSAQ
+632 SSAQ

-647 TAGEKN
+647 TTGEKN
-653 PADAATSEEGEKTD
+653 PADAATSEVGEKTD
-667 FPYNSPF
+667 TPYNSPF
-674 PDDMADL
+674 PDDTADL
-681 KEHLRGKGVAGS
+681 KEHLRGKGIAGS

-699 MKDPWKA
+699 MKDPWKT
-706 VSANLLSVEPE
+706 VSANLVSVESE
-717 EAVDSE
+717 EAVGSE
-723 EELIVDESI
+723 EELIADDSI
-732 QSEENLAGSANV
+732 QSEENLAGVANV
-744 ISVKNVDESKDDKE
+744 ISAKNVDD
-758 NADSDKA
+758 
-765 PSITELMAARK
+765 
-776 AQENESANGSQAAEE
+776 
-791 ERDESLASEASDQ
+791 SLASEASDD
-804 SESQTAEQA
+804 SESQTAEPA
-813 DKKDNAEAEQTQD
+813 GKKDSSEAEQAQDISTATEQAGKKDSSEAEQTQD
-826 MSTAAEQADKKD
+826 MSTATEQADEKD
-838 NAEAEQT
+838 SSEAEQT
-845 QDMSS
+845 QDMST
-850 AAETE
+850 AVNTA
-855 SEVDSG
+855 SEVDSQ
-861 VTSEESDS
+861 VTSEESGS

-874 ATETALEGSWI
+874 ETEEALEGSWI
-885 KSEKISDNPLE
+885 RSEKVSDNPLE
-896 IGPAARQMYPTMFL
+896 IGPAARQMYPTMFRD
-910 NPDYGF
+910 PDYGF

>member
-1 MNLTENKE
+1 MNPTENKE
-9 LDTTVHEQSSTDSAV
+9 PEKAV
-24 SEGAKET
+24 SEPNSPNMAASEDVKEI
-31 NGTKETTDPVEK
+31 KEYTDSTVK
-43 KKKGSAISLILTVP
+43 KKKGSVLSLILTVP
-57 VLIGVAFAALLT
+57 VLFVVGFAALLA

-99 EDIMMKFYIFALLPA
+99 EDIMMRFYTLALLPA
-114 LVVLALVC
+114 LAVLALVC
-122 VILVMIRKKRK
+122 VIIVVIRRKRER
-133 GWYGRGL
+133 WYGRAL
-140 AVIFVLTLIAVGA
+140 AVVFVLSLIVVGL

-189 LKFPKTK
+189 LTFPKTK

-277 ILDNHGAMNEM
+277 VLDNHGAMNEM

-447 MDSDFCNNVD
+447 MDSDFCNGVD
-457 KDYPRKT
+457 KEYPRKT
-464 FTCYINADVKPEDA
+464 FTCYINADVEPEDA
-478 SRERNYTTI
+478 ARERSFTTM

-568 DESVTKDSSTSGADE
+568 DESVADDSSAPGKDE
-583 SARDK
+583 
-588 SKDASGTDESV
+588 
-599 KDKSKDASGTDES
+599 
-612 VRDKSKDTSATDTSS
+612 
-627 ISGAD
+627 
-632 TSVTDESSAQ
+632 SVTDESSAQ

-647 TAGEKN
+647 TTGEKN
-653 PADAATSEEGEKTD
+653 PADAATSEVGEKTD
-667 FPYNSPF
+667 ITYNSPF
-674 PDDMADL
+674 PDDTADL

-699 MKDPWKA
+699 MKDPWKT
-706 VSANLLSVEPE
+706 VSANLVSVESE
-717 EAVDSE
+717 EAVGSE
-723 EELIVDESI
+723 EELIADDSI
-732 QSEENLAGSANV
+732 QSEENLAGVANV
-744 ISVKNVDESKDDKE
+744 ISAKNVDD
-758 NADSDKA
+758 
-765 PSITELMAARK
+765 
-776 AQENESANGSQAAEE
+776 
-791 ERDESLASEASDQ
+791 SLASEASDD
-804 SESQTAEQA
+804 SESQTAEPA
-813 DKKDNAEAEQTQD
+813 GKKDSSEAEQAQDISTATEPAGKKDSSEAEQAQD
-826 MSTAAEQADKKD
+826 MSTAVKTA
-838 NAEAEQT
+838 
-845 QDMSS
+845 
-850 AAETE
+850 
-855 SEVDSG
+855 SEVDSQ

-874 ATETALEGSWI
+874 ETEEALEGSWI
-885 KSEKISDNPLE
+885 RSEKVSDNPLE
-896 IGPAARQMYPTMFL
+896 IGPAARQMYPTMFRD
-910 NPDYGF
+910 PDYGF

>member
-1 MNLTENKE
+1 MNPTENKE
-9 LDTTVHEQSSTDSAV
+9 PEKAV
-24 SEGAKET
+24 SEPNSPNMAASEDVKEI
-31 NGTKETTDPVEK
+31 KEYTDSTVK
-43 KKKGSAISLILTVP
+43 KKKGSVLSLILTVP
-57 VLIGVAFAALLT
+57 VLFVVGFAALLA

-99 EDIMMKFYIFALLPA
+99 EDIMMKFYTLALLPA
-114 LVVLALVC
+114 LAVLALVC
-122 VILVMIRKKRK
+122 VIIVVIRRKRER
-133 GWYGRGL
+133 WYGRAL
-140 AVIFVLTLIAVGA
+140 AVVFVLSLIVVGL

-189 LKFPKTK
+189 LTFPKTK

-277 ILDNHGAMNEM
+277 VLDNHGAMNEM

-447 MDSDFCNNVD
+447 MDSDFCNGVD
-457 KDYPRKT
+457 KEYPRKT
-464 FTCYINADVKPEDA
+464 FTCYINADVEPEDA
-478 SRERNYTTI
+478 ARERSFTTM

-568 DESVTKDSSTSGADE
+568 DESVADDSSAPGKDE
-583 SARDK
+583 
-588 SKDASGTDESV
+588 
-599 KDKSKDASGTDES
+599 
-612 VRDKSKDTSATDTSS
+612 
-627 ISGAD
+627 
-632 TSVTDESSAQ
+632 SVTDESSAQ

-647 TAGEKN
+647 TTGEKN
-653 PADAATSEEGEKTD
+653 PADAATSEVGEKTD
-667 FPYNSPF
+667 ITYNSPF
-674 PDDMADL
+674 PDDTADL

-699 MKDPWKA
+699 MKDPWKT
-706 VSANLLSVEPE
+706 VSANLVSVESE
-717 EAVDSE
+717 EAVGSE
-723 EELIVDESI
+723 EELIADDSI
-732 QSEENLAGSANV
+732 QSEENLAGVANV
-744 ISVKNVDESKDDKE
+744 ISAKNVDD
-758 NADSDKA
+758 
-765 PSITELMAARK
+765 
-776 AQENESANGSQAAEE
+776 
-791 ERDESLASEASDQ
+791 SLASEASDD
-804 SESQTAEQA
+804 SESQTAEPA
-813 DKKDNAEAEQTQD
+813 GKKDSSEAEQAQDISTATEQAGKKDSSEAEQTQD
-826 MSTAAEQADKKD
+826 MSTATEQAGKKDSSEAEQA
-838 NAEAEQT
+838 
-845 QDMSS
+845 QDMST
-850 AAETE
+850 AVKTA
-855 SEVDSG
+855 SEVDSQ

-874 ATETALEGSWI
+874 ETEEALEGSWI
-885 KSEKISDNPLE
+885 RSEKVSDNPLE
-896 IGPAARQMYPTMFL
+896 IGPAARQMYPTMFRD
-910 NPDYGF
+910 PDYGF

>member
-1 MNLTENKE
+1 MNPTENKE
-9 LDTTVHEQSSTDSAV
+9 PEKAV
-24 SEGAKET
+24 SEPNSPNMAASEDVKEIK
-31 NGTKETTDPVEK
+31 GYTDSTVK
-43 KKKGSAISLILTVP
+43 KKKGSVLSLILTVP
-57 VLIGVAFAALLT
+57 VLFVVGFAALLA

-99 EDIMMKFYIFALLPA
+99 EDIMMRFYTLALLPA
-114 LVVLALVC
+114 LAVLALVC
-122 VILVMIRKKRK
+122 VIIVVIRRKRER
-133 GWYGRGL
+133 WYGRAL
-140 AVIFVLTLIAVGA
+140 AVVFVLSLIVVGL

-189 LKFPKTK
+189 LTFPKTK

-277 ILDNHGAMNEM
+277 VLDNHGAMNEM

-447 MDSDFCNNVD
+447 MDSDFCNGVD
-457 KDYPRKT
+457 KEYPRKT
-464 FTCYINADVKPEDA
+464 FTCYINADVEPEDA
-478 SRERNYTTI
+478 ARERSFTTM

-568 DESVTKDSSTSGADE
+568 DESVADDSSAPGKDE
-583 SARDK
+583 
-588 SKDASGTDESV
+588 
-599 KDKSKDASGTDES
+599 
-612 VRDKSKDTSATDTSS
+612 
-627 ISGAD
+627 
-632 TSVTDESSAQ
+632 SVTDESSAQ

-647 TAGEKN
+647 TTGEKN
-653 PADAATSEEGEKTD
+653 PADAATSEVGEKTD
-667 FPYNSPF
+667 ITYNSPF
-674 PDDMADL
+674 PDDTADL

-699 MKDPWKA
+699 MKDPWKT
-706 VSANLLSVEPE
+706 VSANLVSVESE
-717 EAVDSE
+717 EAVGSE
-723 EELIVDESI
+723 EELIADDSI
-732 QSEENLAGSANV
+732 QSEENLAGVANV
-744 ISVKNVDESKDDKE
+744 ISAKNVDD
-758 NADSDKA
+758 
-765 PSITELMAARK
+765 
-776 AQENESANGSQAAEE
+776 
-791 ERDESLASEASDQ
+791 SLASEASDD
-804 SESQTAEQA
+804 SESQTAEPA
-813 DKKDNAEAEQTQD
+813 GKKDSSEAEQAQDISTATEQAGKKDSSEAEQTQD
-826 MSTAAEQADKKD
+826 MSTATEQAGKKDSSEAEQA
-838 NAEAEQT
+838 
-845 QDMSS
+845 QDMST
-850 AAETE
+850 AVKTA
-855 SEVDSG
+855 SEVDSQ

-874 ATETALEGSWI
+874 ETEEALEGSWI
-885 KSEKISDNPLE
+885 RSEKVSDNPLE
-896 IGPAARQMYPTMFL
+896 IGPAARQMYPTMFRD
-910 NPDYGF
+910 PDYGF

>member
-1 MNLTENKE
+1 MNPTENKE
-9 LDTTVHEQSSTDSAV
+9 PDKTVSEPNSPNMAASEDVKEIKEYTDSTV
-24 SEGAKET
+24 
-31 NGTKETTDPVEK
+31 K
-43 KKKGSAISLILTVP
+43 KKKGSVLSLILTVP
-57 VLIGVAFAALLT
+57 VLFVVGFAALLA

-99 EDIMMKFYIFALLPA
+99 EDIMMRFYTLALLPA
-114 LVVLALVC
+114 LAVLALVC
-122 VILVMIRKKRK
+122 VIIVVIRRKREK
-133 GWYGRGL
+133 WYGRAL
-140 AVIFVLTLIAVGA
+140 AVIFVLSLIVVGL

-189 LKFPKTK
+189 LTFPKTK

-277 ILDNHGAMNEM
+277 VLDNHGAMNEM

-365 QAKERLKELSA
+365 QAKERLRELSA

-397 CKYCEF
+397 CKYCEI

-447 MDSDFCNNVD
+447 MDSDFCNGVD
-457 KDYPRKT
+457 KEYPRKT
-464 FTCYINADVKPEDA
+464 FTCYINADVEPEDA
-478 SRERNYTTI
+478 ARERSFTTM

-568 DESVTKDSSTSGADE
+568 DESVTDDSSAPG
-583 SARDK
+583 K
-588 SKDASGTDESV
+588 DESV
-599 KDKSKDASGTDES
+599 TD
-612 VRDKSKDTSATDTSS
+612 D
-627 ISGAD
+627 
-632 TSVTDESSAQ
+632 SSAQ

-647 TAGEKN
+647 TTGEKN
-653 PADAATSEEGEKTD
+653 PADAATSEVGEKTD
-667 FPYNSPF
+667 TPYNSPF

-681 KEHLRGKGVAGS
+681 KEHLRGKGIAGS

-699 MKDPWKA
+699 MKDPWKT
-706 VSANLLSVEPE
+706 VSANLVSVESE
-717 EAVDSE
+717 EAVGSE
-723 EELIVDESI
+723 EELIADDSI
-732 QSEENLAGSANV
+732 QSEENLAGVANV
-744 ISVKNVDESKDDKE
+744 ISAKNVDD
-758 NADSDKA
+758 
-765 PSITELMAARK
+765 
-776 AQENESANGSQAAEE
+776 
-791 ERDESLASEASDQ
+791 SLASEASDD
-804 SESQTAEQA
+804 SESQTAEPA
-813 DKKDNAEAEQTQD
+813 GKKDSSEAEQAQDMSTATEPAGKKDSSEAEQTQD
-826 MSTAAEQADKKD
+826 MSTATEQADEKD
-838 NAEAEQT
+838 SSEAEQT
-845 QDMSS
+845 QDMST
-850 AAETE
+850 AVNTA
-855 SEVDSG
+855 SEVDSQ
-861 VTSEESDS
+861 VTSEESGS

-874 ATETALEGSWI
+874 ETEEALEGSWI
-885 KSEKISDNPLE
+885 RSEKVSDNPLE
-896 IGPAARQMYPTMFL
+896 IGPAARQMYPTMFRD
-910 NPDYGF
+910 PDYGF

-953 ISEWNSQAARN
+953 ISEWNSQATRN

>member
-1 MNLTENKE
+1 MNPTENKE
-9 LDTTVHEQSSTDSAV
+9 PEKAV
-24 SEGAKET
+24 SEPNSPNMAASEDVKEI
-31 NGTKETTDPVEK
+31 KEYTDSTVK
-43 KKKGSAISLILTVP
+43 KKKGSVLSLILTVP
-57 VLIGVAFAALLT
+57 VLFVVGFAALLA

-99 EDIMMKFYIFALLPA
+99 EDIMMRFYTLALLPA
-114 LVVLALVC
+114 LAVLALVC
-122 VILVMIRKKRK
+122 VIIVVIRRKRER
-133 GWYGRGL
+133 WYGRAL
-140 AVIFVLTLIAVGA
+140 AVVFVLSLIVVGL

-189 LKFPKTK
+189 LTFPKTK

-277 ILDNHGAMNEM
+277 VLDNHGAMNEM

-447 MDSDFCNNVD
+447 MDSDFCNGVD
-457 KDYPRKT
+457 KEYPRKT
-464 FTCYINADVKPEDA
+464 FTCYINADVEPEDA
-478 SRERNYTTI
+478 ARERSFTTM

-568 DESVTKDSSTSGADE
+568 DESVADDSSAPGKDE
-583 SARDK
+583 
-588 SKDASGTDESV
+588 
-599 KDKSKDASGTDES
+599 
-612 VRDKSKDTSATDTSS
+612 
-627 ISGAD
+627 
-632 TSVTDESSAQ
+632 SVTDESSAQ

-647 TAGEKN
+647 TTGEKN
-653 PADAATSEEGEKTD
+653 PADAATSEVGEKTD
-667 FPYNSPF
+667 ITYNSPF
-674 PDDMADL
+674 PDDTADL

-699 MKDPWKA
+699 MKDPWKT
-706 VSANLLSVEPE
+706 VSANLVSVESE
-717 EAVDSE
+717 EAVGSE
-723 EELIVDESI
+723 EELIADDSI
-732 QSEENLAGSANV
+732 QSEENLAGVANV
-744 ISVKNVDESKDDKE
+744 ISAKNVDD
-758 NADSDKA
+758 
-765 PSITELMAARK
+765 
-776 AQENESANGSQAAEE
+776 
-791 ERDESLASEASDQ
+791 SLASEASDD
-804 SESQTAEQA
+804 SESQTAEPA
-813 DKKDNAEAEQTQD
+813 GKKDSSEAEQAQDISTATEPAGKKDSSEAEQTQD
-826 MSTAAEQADKKD
+826 MSTATEQAGKKDSSEAEQA
-838 NAEAEQT
+838 
-845 QDMSS
+845 QDMST
-850 AAETE
+850 AVKTA
-855 SEVDSG
+855 SEVDSQ

-874 ATETALEGSWI
+874 ETEEALEGSWI
-885 KSEKISDNPLE
+885 RSEKVSDNPLE
-896 IGPAARQMYPTMFL
+896 IGPAARQMYPTMFRD
-910 NPDYGF
+910 PDYGF

>member
-1 MNLTENKE
+1 MNSTENKE
-9 LDTTVHEQSSTDSAV
+9 PEKAV
-24 SEGAKET
+24 SEPNSPNMAASEDVKEI
-31 NGTKETTDPVEK
+31 KEYTDSTVK
-43 KKKGSAISLILTVP
+43 KKKGSVLSLILTVP
-57 VLIGVAFAALLT
+57 VLFVVGFAALLA

-99 EDIMMKFYIFALLPA
+99 EDIMMRFYTLALLPA
-114 LVVLALVC
+114 LAVLALVC
-122 VILVMIRKKRK
+122 VIIVVIRRKRER
-133 GWYGRGL
+133 WYGRAL
-140 AVIFVLTLIAVGA
+140 AVVFVLSLIVVGL

-189 LKFPKTK
+189 LTFPKTK

-277 ILDNHGAMNEM
+277 VLDNHGAMNEM

-397 CKYCEF
+397 CKYCEI

-447 MDSDFCNNVD
+447 MDSDFCNGVD
-457 KDYPRKT
+457 KEYPRKT
-464 FTCYINADVKPEDA
+464 FTCYINADVEPEDA
-478 SRERNYTTI
+478 ARERSFTTM

-568 DESVTKDSSTSGADE
+568 DESVTDDSSAPGKDE
-583 SARDK
+583 
-588 SKDASGTDESV
+588 
-599 KDKSKDASGTDES
+599 
-612 VRDKSKDTSATDTSS
+612 
-627 ISGAD
+627 
-632 TSVTDESSAQ
+632 SVTDESSAQ

-647 TAGEKN
+647 TTGEKN
-653 PADAATSEEGEKTD
+653 PADAATSEVGEKTD
-667 FPYNSPF
+667 ITYNSPF
-674 PDDMADL
+674 PDDTADL

-699 MKDPWKA
+699 MKDPWKT
-706 VSANLLSVEPE
+706 VSANLVSVESE
-717 EAVDSE
+717 EAVGSE
-723 EELIVDESI
+723 EELIADDSI
-732 QSEENLAGSANV
+732 QSEENLAGVANV
-744 ISVKNVDESKDDKE
+744 ISAKNVDD
-758 NADSDKA
+758 
-765 PSITELMAARK
+765 
-776 AQENESANGSQAAEE
+776 
-791 ERDESLASEASDQ
+791 SLASEASDD
-804 SESQTAEQA
+804 SESQTAEPA
-813 DKKDNAEAEQTQD
+813 GKKDSSEAEQAQDISTATEQAGKKDSSEAEQTQD
-826 MSTAAEQADKKD
+826 MSTATEQAGKKDSSEAEQA
-838 NAEAEQT
+838 
-845 QDMSS
+845 QDMST
-850 AAETE
+850 AVKTA
-855 SEVDSG
+855 SEVDSQ

-874 ATETALEGSWI
+874 ETEEALEGSWI
-885 KSEKISDNPLE
+885 RSEKVSDNPLE
-896 IGPAARQMYPTMFL
+896 IGPAARQMYPTMFRD
-910 NPDYGF
+910 PDYGF

>member
-1 MNLTENKE
+1 MNPTEHKE
-9 LDTTVHEQSSTDSAV
+9 PDKTV
-24 SEGAKET
+24 SEP
-31 NGTKETTDPVEK
+31 NSPNM
-43 KKKGSAISLILTVP
+43 
-57 VLIGVAFAALLT
+57 AALLA

-99 EDIMMKFYIFALLPA
+99 EDIMMRFYTLALLPA
-114 LVVLALVC
+114 LAVLALVC
-122 VILVMIRKKRK
+122 VIIVVIRRKRER
-133 GWYGRGL
+133 WYGRAL
-140 AVIFVLTLIAVGA
+140 AVVFVLSLIVVGL

-189 LKFPKTK
+189 LTFPKTK

-277 ILDNHGAMNEM
+277 VLDNHGAMNEM

-447 MDSDFCNNVD
+447 MDSDFCNGVD
-457 KDYPRKT
+457 KEYPRKT
-464 FTCYINADVKPEDA
+464 FTCYINADVEPEDA
-478 SRERNYTTI
+478 ARERSFTTM

-568 DESVTKDSSTSGADE
+568 DESVADDSSAPGKDE
-583 SARDK
+583 
-588 SKDASGTDESV
+588 
-599 KDKSKDASGTDES
+599 
-612 VRDKSKDTSATDTSS
+612 
-627 ISGAD
+627 
-632 TSVTDESSAQ
+632 SVTDESSAQ

-647 TAGEKN
+647 TTGEKN
-653 PADAATSEEGEKTD
+653 PADAATSEVGEKTD
-667 FPYNSPF
+667 ITYNSPF
-674 PDDMADL
+674 PDDTADL

-699 MKDPWKA
+699 MKDPWKT
-706 VSANLLSVEPE
+706 VSANLVSVESE
-717 EAVDSE
+717 EAVGSE
-723 EELIVDESI
+723 EELIADDSI
-732 QSEENLAGSANV
+732 QSEENLAGVANV
-744 ISVKNVDESKDDKE
+744 ISAKNVDD
-758 NADSDKA
+758 
-765 PSITELMAARK
+765 
-776 AQENESANGSQAAEE
+776 
-791 ERDESLASEASDQ
+791 SLASEASDD
-804 SESQTAEQA
+804 SESQTAEPA
-813 DKKDNAEAEQTQD
+813 GKKDSSEAEQAQDISTATEQAGKKDSSEAEQTQD
-826 MSTAAEQADKKD
+826 MSTATEQAGKKDSSEAEQA
-838 NAEAEQT
+838 
-845 QDMSS
+845 QDMST
-850 AAETE
+850 AVKTA
-855 SEVDSG
+855 SEVDSQ

-874 ATETALEGSWI
+874 ETEEALEGSWI
-885 KSEKISDNPLE
+885 RSEKVSDNPLE
-896 IGPAARQMYPTMFL
+896 IGPAARQMYPTMFRD
-910 NPDYGF
+910 PDYGF

>member
-1 MNLTENKE
+1 MNPTENKE
-9 LDTTVHEQSSTDSAV
+9 PEKAV
-24 SEGAKET
+24 SEPNSPNMAASEDVKEI
-31 NGTKETTDPVEK
+31 KEYTDSTVK
-43 KKKGSAISLILTVP
+43 KKKGSVLSLILTVP
-57 VLIGVAFAALLT
+57 VLFVVGFAALLA

-99 EDIMMKFYIFALLPA
+99 EDIMMRFYTLALLPA
-114 LVVLALVC
+114 LAVLALVC
-122 VILVMIRKKRK
+122 VIIVVIRRKRER
-133 GWYGRGL
+133 WYGRAL
-140 AVIFVLTLIAVGA
+140 AVVFVLSLIVVGL

-189 LKFPKTK
+189 LTFPKTK

-277 ILDNHGAMNEM
+277 VLDNHGAMNEM

-447 MDSDFCNNVD
+447 MDSDFCNGVD
-457 KDYPRKT
+457 KEYPRKT
-464 FTCYINADVKPEDA
+464 FTCYINADVEPEDA
-478 SRERNYTTI
+478 ARERSFTTM

-568 DESVTKDSSTSGADE
+568 DESVADDSSAPGKDE
-583 SARDK
+583 
-588 SKDASGTDESV
+588 
-599 KDKSKDASGTDES
+599 
-612 VRDKSKDTSATDTSS
+612 
-627 ISGAD
+627 
-632 TSVTDESSAQ
+632 SVTDESSAQ

-647 TAGEKN
+647 TTGEKN
-653 PADAATSEEGEKTD
+653 PADAATSEVGEKTD
-667 FPYNSPF
+667 ITYNSPF
-674 PDDMADL
+674 PDDTADL
-681 KEHLRGKGVAGS
+681 KEHLRGKGIAGS

-699 MKDPWKA
+699 MKDPWKT
-706 VSANLLSVEPE
+706 VSANLVSVESE
-717 EAVDSE
+717 EAVGSE
-723 EELIVDESI
+723 EELIADDSI
-732 QSEENLAGSANV
+732 QSEENLAGVANV
-744 ISVKNVDESKDDKE
+744 ISAKNVDD
-758 NADSDKA
+758 
-765 PSITELMAARK
+765 
-776 AQENESANGSQAAEE
+776 
-791 ERDESLASEASDQ
+791 SLASEASDD
-804 SESQTAEQA
+804 SESQTAEPA
-813 DKKDNAEAEQTQD
+813 GKKDSSEAEQAQDISTATEQAGKKDSSEAEQTQD
-826 MSTAAEQADKKD
+826 MSTATEQAGKKDSSEAEQA
-838 NAEAEQT
+838 
-845 QDMSS
+845 QDMST
-850 AAETE
+850 AVKTA
-855 SEVDSG
+855 SEVDSQ

-874 ATETALEGSWI
+874 ETEEALEGSWI
-885 KSEKISDNPLE
+885 RSEKVSDNPLE
-896 IGPAARQMYPTMFL
+896 IGPAARQMYPTMFRD
-910 NPDYGF
+910 PDYGF

>member
-1 MNLTENKE
+1 MNPTENKE
-9 LDTTVHEQSSTDSAV
+9 LDKTVSEPNSPNMAASEDVKEIKGYTDSTV
-24 SEGAKET
+24 
-31 NGTKETTDPVEK
+31 K
-43 KKKGSAISLILTVP
+43 KKKGSVLSLILTVP
-57 VLIGVAFAALLT
+57 VLFVVGFAALLA

-99 EDIMMKFYIFALLPA
+99 EDIMMRFYTLALLPA
-114 LVVLALVC
+114 LAVLALVC
-122 VILVMIRKKRK
+122 VIIVVIRRKRER
-133 GWYGRGL
+133 WYGRAL
-140 AVIFVLTLIAVGA
+140 AVVFVLSLIVVGL

-189 LKFPKTK
+189 LTFPKTK

-277 ILDNHGAMNEM
+277 VLDNHGAMNEM

-447 MDSDFCNNVD
+447 MDSDFCNGVD
-457 KDYPRKT
+457 KEYPRKT
-464 FTCYINADVKPEDA
+464 FTCYINADVEPEDA
-478 SRERNYTTI
+478 ARERSFTTM

-568 DESVTKDSSTSGADE
+568 DESVADDSSAPGKDE
-583 SARDK
+583 
-588 SKDASGTDESV
+588 
-599 KDKSKDASGTDES
+599 
-612 VRDKSKDTSATDTSS
+612 
-627 ISGAD
+627 
-632 TSVTDESSAQ
+632 SVTDESSAQ

-647 TAGEKN
+647 TTGEKN
-653 PADAATSEEGEKTD
+653 PADAATSEVGEKTD
-667 FPYNSPF
+667 ITYNSPF
-674 PDDMADL
+674 PDDTADL

-699 MKDPWKA
+699 MKDPWKT
-706 VSANLLSVEPE
+706 VSANLVSVESE
-717 EAVDSE
+717 EAVGSE
-723 EELIVDESI
+723 EELIADDSI
-732 QSEENLAGSANV
+732 QSEENLAGVANV
-744 ISVKNVDESKDDKE
+744 ISAKNVDD
-758 NADSDKA
+758 
-765 PSITELMAARK
+765 
-776 AQENESANGSQAAEE
+776 
-791 ERDESLASEASDQ
+791 SLASEASDD
-804 SESQTAEQA
+804 SESQTAEPA
-813 DKKDNAEAEQTQD
+813 GKKDSSEAEQAQDISTATEQAGKKDSSEAEQAQD
-826 MSTAAEQADKKD
+826 MSTAVKTA
-838 NAEAEQT
+838 
-845 QDMSS
+845 
-850 AAETE
+850 
-855 SEVDSG
+855 SEVDSQ

-874 ATETALEGSWI
+874 ETEEALEGSWI
-885 KSEKISDNPLE
+885 RSEKVSDNPLE
-896 IGPAARQMYPTMFL
+896 IGPAARQMYPTMFRD
-910 NPDYGF
+910 PDYGF

>member
-1 MNLTENKE
+1 MNPTENKE
-9 LDTTVHEQSSTDSAV
+9 PDKTVSEPNSPNMAASEDVKEIKEYTDSTV
-24 SEGAKET
+24 
-31 NGTKETTDPVEK
+31 K
-43 KKKGSAISLILTVP
+43 KKKGSVLSLILTVP
-57 VLIGVAFAALLT
+57 VLFVVGFAALLA

-99 EDIMMKFYIFALLPA
+99 EDIMMRFYTLALLPA
-114 LVVLALVC
+114 LAVLALVC
-122 VILVMIRKKRK
+122 VIIVVIRRKRER
-133 GWYGRGL
+133 WYGRAL
-140 AVIFVLTLIAVGA
+140 AVVFVLSLIVVGL

-189 LKFPKTK
+189 LTFPKTK

-277 ILDNHGAMNEM
+277 VLDNHGAMNEM

-447 MDSDFCNNVD
+447 MDSDFCNGVD
-457 KDYPRKT
+457 KEYPRKT
-464 FTCYINADVKPEDA
+464 FTCYINADVEPEDA
-478 SRERNYTTI
+478 ARERSFTTM

-568 DESVTKDSSTSGADE
+568 DESVTDDSSAPG
-583 SARDK
+583 K
-588 SKDASGTDESV
+588 DESV
-599 KDKSKDASGTDES
+599 TD
-612 VRDKSKDTSATDTSS
+612 D
-627 ISGAD
+627 
-632 TSVTDESSAQ
+632 SSAQ

-647 TAGEKN
+647 TTGEKN
-653 PADAATSEEGEKTD
+653 PADTATSEVGEKTD
-667 FPYNSPF
+667 TPYNSPF

-681 KEHLRGKGVAGS
+681 KEHLRGKGIAGS

-699 MKDPWKA
+699 MKDPWKT
-706 VSANLLSVEPE
+706 VSANLVSVESE
-717 EAVDSE
+717 EAVGSE
-723 EELIVDESI
+723 EELIADDSI
-732 QSEENLAGSANV
+732 QSEENLAGVANV
-744 ISVKNVDESKDDKE
+744 ISAKNVDD
-758 NADSDKA
+758 
-765 PSITELMAARK
+765 
-776 AQENESANGSQAAEE
+776 
-791 ERDESLASEASDQ
+791 SLASEASDD
-804 SESQTAEQA
+804 SESQTAEPA
-813 DKKDNAEAEQTQD
+813 GKKDSSEAEQAQDISTATEQAGKKDSSEAEQTQD
-826 MSTAAEQADKKD
+826 MSTATEQAGKKDSSEAEQA
-838 NAEAEQT
+838 
-845 QDMSS
+845 QDMST
-850 AAETE
+850 AVKTA
-855 SEVDSG
+855 SEVDSQ

-874 ATETALEGSWI
+874 ETEEALEGSWI
-885 KSEKISDNPLE
+885 RSEKVSDNPLE
-896 IGPAARQMYPTMFL
+896 IGPAARQMYPTMFRD
-910 NPDYGF
+910 PDYGF

>member
-1 MNLTENKE
+1 MNPTENKE
-9 LDTTVHEQSSTDSAV
+9 PEKAV
-24 SEGAKET
+24 SEPNSPNMAASEDVKEI
-31 NGTKETTDPVEK
+31 KEYTDSTVK
-43 KKKGSAISLILTVP
+43 KKKGSVLSLILTVP
-57 VLIGVAFAALLT
+57 VLFVVGFAALLA

-99 EDIMMKFYIFALLPA
+99 EDIMMRFYTLALLPA
-114 LVVLALVC
+114 LAVLALVC
-122 VILVMIRKKRK
+122 VIIVVIRRKRER
-133 GWYGRGL
+133 WYGRAL
-140 AVIFVLTLIAVGA
+140 AVVFVLSLIVVGL

-189 LKFPKTK
+189 LTFPKTK

-277 ILDNHGAMNEM
+277 VLDNHGAMNEM

-447 MDSDFCNNVD
+447 MDSDFCNGVD
-457 KDYPRKT
+457 KEYPRKT
-464 FTCYINADVKPEDA
+464 FTCYINADVEPEDA
-478 SRERNYTTI
+478 ARERSFTTM

-568 DESVTKDSSTSGADE
+568 DESVADDSSAPGKDE
-583 SARDK
+583 
-588 SKDASGTDESV
+588 
-599 KDKSKDASGTDES
+599 
-612 VRDKSKDTSATDTSS
+612 
-627 ISGAD
+627 
-632 TSVTDESSAQ
+632 SVTDESSAQ

-647 TAGEKN
+647 TTGEKN
-653 PADAATSEEGEKTD
+653 PADAATSEVGEKTD
-667 FPYNSPF
+667 IPYNSPF

-681 KEHLRGKGVAGS
+681 KEHLRGKGIAGS

-699 MKDPWKA
+699 MKDPWKT
-706 VSANLLSVEPE
+706 VSANLVSAESE
-717 EAVDSE
+717 EAVGSE

-732 QSEENLAGSANV
+732 QSEENLAGVANV
-744 ISVKNVDESKDDKE
+744 ISAKNV
-758 NADSDKA
+758 
-765 PSITELMAARK
+765 
-776 AQENESANGSQAAEE
+776 
-791 ERDESLASEASDQ
+791 DESLASEASDD
-804 SESQTAEQA
+804 SESQTAEPA
-813 DKKDNAEAEQTQD
+813 GRKDSSEAEQAQD
-826 MSTAAEQADKKD
+826 MSTAVKTA
-838 NAEAEQT
+838 
-845 QDMSS
+845 
-850 AAETE
+850 
-855 SEVDSG
+855 SEVDSQ

-874 ATETALEGSWI
+874 ETEEALEGSWI
-885 KSEKISDNPLE
+885 RSEKVSDNPLE
-896 IGPAARQMYPTMFL
+896 IGPAARQMYPTMFRD
-910 NPDYGF
+910 PDYGF

>member
-1 MNLTENKE
+1 MNSTENKE
-9 LDTTVHEQSSTDSAV
+9 PEKAV
-24 SEGAKET
+24 SEPNSPNMAASEDVKEIK
-31 NGTKETTDPVEK
+31 GYTDSTVK
-43 KKKGSAISLILTVP
+43 KKKGSVLSLILTVP
-57 VLIGVAFAALLT
+57 VLFVVGFAALLA

-99 EDIMMKFYIFALLPA
+99 EDIMMRFYTLALLPA
-114 LVVLALVC
+114 LAVLALVC
-122 VILVMIRKKRK
+122 VTIVVIRRKRER
-133 GWYGRGL
+133 WYGRAL
-140 AVIFVLTLIAVGA
+140 AVVFVLSLIVVGL

-189 LKFPKTK
+189 LTFPKTK

-277 ILDNHGAMNEM
+277 VLDNHGAMNEM

-447 MDSDFCNNVD
+447 MDSDFCNGVD
-457 KDYPRKT
+457 KEYPRKT
-464 FTCYINADVKPEDA
+464 FTCYINADVEPEDA
-478 SRERNYTTI
+478 ARERSFTTM

-568 DESVTKDSSTSGADE
+568 DESVADDSSAPGKDE
-583 SARDK
+583 
-588 SKDASGTDESV
+588 
-599 KDKSKDASGTDES
+599 
-612 VRDKSKDTSATDTSS
+612 
-627 ISGAD
+627 
-632 TSVTDESSAQ
+632 SVTDESSAQ

-647 TAGEKN
+647 TTGEKN
-653 PADAATSEEGEKTD
+653 PADAATSEVGEKTD
-667 FPYNSPF
+667 ITYNSPF
-674 PDDMADL
+674 PDDTADL

-699 MKDPWKA
+699 MKDPWKT
-706 VSANLLSVEPE
+706 VSANLVSVESE
-717 EAVDSE
+717 EAVGSE
-723 EELIVDESI
+723 EELIADDSI
-732 QSEENLAGSANV
+732 QSEENLAGVANV
-744 ISVKNVDESKDDKE
+744 ISAKNVDD
-758 NADSDKA
+758 
-765 PSITELMAARK
+765 
-776 AQENESANGSQAAEE
+776 
-791 ERDESLASEASDQ
+791 SLASEASDD
-804 SESQTAEQA
+804 SESQTAEPA
-813 DKKDNAEAEQTQD
+813 GKKDSSEAEQAQDISTATEQAGKKDSSEAEQTQD
-826 MSTAAEQADKKD
+826 MSTATEQADEKD
-838 NAEAEQT
+838 SSEAEQT
-845 QDMSS
+845 QDMST
-850 AAETE
+850 AVNTA
-855 SEVDSG
+855 SEVDSQ
-861 VTSEESDS
+861 VTSEESGS

-874 ATETALEGSWI
+874 ETEEALEGSWI
-885 KSEKISDNPLE
+885 RSEKVSDNPLE
-896 IGPAARQMYPTMFL
+896 IGPAARQMYPTMFRD
-910 NPDYGF
+910 PDYGF

>member
-1 MNLTENKE
+1 MNSTENKE
-9 LDTTVHEQSSTDSAV
+9 PEKAV
-24 SEGAKET
+24 SEPNSPNMAASEDVKEI
-31 NGTKETTDPVEK
+31 KEYTDSTVK
-43 KKKGSAISLILTVP
+43 KKKGSVLSLILTVP
-57 VLIGVAFAALLT
+57 VLFVVGFAALLA

-99 EDIMMKFYIFALLPA
+99 EDIMMRFYTLALLPA
-114 LVVLALVC
+114 LAVLALVC
-122 VILVMIRKKRK
+122 VIIVVIRRKRER
-133 GWYGRGL
+133 WYGRAL
-140 AVIFVLTLIAVGA
+140 AVVFVLSLIVVGL

-189 LKFPKTK
+189 LTFPKTK

-277 ILDNHGAMNEM
+277 VLDNHGAMNEM

-447 MDSDFCNNVD
+447 MDSDFCNGVD
-457 KDYPRKT
+457 KEYPRKT
-464 FTCYINADVKPEDA
+464 FTCYINADVEPEDA
-478 SRERNYTTI
+478 ARERSFTTM

-568 DESVTKDSSTSGADE
+568 DESVADDSSAPGKDE
-583 SARDK
+583 
-588 SKDASGTDESV
+588 
-599 KDKSKDASGTDES
+599 
-612 VRDKSKDTSATDTSS
+612 
-627 ISGAD
+627 
-632 TSVTDESSAQ
+632 SVTDESSAQ

-647 TAGEKN
+647 TTGEKN
-653 PADAATSEEGEKTD
+653 PADAATSEVGEKTD
-667 FPYNSPF
+667 ITYNSPF
-674 PDDMADL
+674 PDDTADL

-699 MKDPWKA
+699 MKDPWKT
-706 VSANLLSVEPE
+706 VSANLVSVESE
-717 EAVDSE
+717 EAVGSE
-723 EELIVDESI
+723 EELIADDSI
-732 QSEENLAGSANV
+732 QSEENLAGVANV
-744 ISVKNVDESKDDKE
+744 ISAKNVDD
-758 NADSDKA
+758 
-765 PSITELMAARK
+765 
-776 AQENESANGSQAAEE
+776 
-791 ERDESLASEASDQ
+791 SLASEASDD
-804 SESQTAEQA
+804 SESQTAEPA
-813 DKKDNAEAEQTQD
+813 GKKDSSEAEQAQD
-826 MSTAAEQADKKD
+826 MSTAVKTA
-838 NAEAEQT
+838 
-845 QDMSS
+845 
-850 AAETE
+850 
-855 SEVDSG
+855 SEVDSQ

-874 ATETALEGSWI
+874 ETEEALEGSWI
-885 KSEKISDNPLE
+885 RSEKVSDNPLE
-896 IGPAARQMYPTMFL
+896 IGPAARQMYPTMFRD
-910 NPDYGF
+910 PDYGF

>member
-1 MNLTENKE
+1 MNPTENKE
-9 LDTTVHEQSSTDSAV
+9 LDKTVSEPNSPNMAASEDVKEIKGYTDSTV
-24 SEGAKET
+24 
-31 NGTKETTDPVEK
+31 K
-43 KKKGSAISLILTVP
+43 KKKGSVLSLILTVP
-57 VLIGVAFAALLT
+57 VLFVVGFAALLA

-99 EDIMMKFYIFALLPA
+99 EDIMMKFYTLALLPA
-114 LVVLALVC
+114 LAVLALVC
-122 VILVMIRKKRK
+122 VIIVVIRRKRER
-133 GWYGRGL
+133 WYGRAL
-140 AVIFVLTLIAVGA
+140 AVVFVLSLIVVGL

-189 LKFPKTK
+189 LTFPKTK

-277 ILDNHGAMNEM
+277 VLDNHGAMNEM

-447 MDSDFCNNVD
+447 MDSDFCNGVD
-457 KDYPRKT
+457 KEYPRKT

-478 SRERNYTTI
+478 ARERSFTTM

-568 DESVTKDSSTSGADE
+568 DESVTDDSSAPG
-583 SARDK
+583 K
-588 SKDASGTDESV
+588 DESV
-599 KDKSKDASGTDES
+599 TD
-612 VRDKSKDTSATDTSS
+612 D
-627 ISGAD
+627 
-632 TSVTDESSAQ
+632 SSAQ

-647 TAGEKN
+647 TSDEKN
-653 PADAATSEEGEKTD
+653 PADAATSEVGEKID
-667 FPYNSPF
+667 IPYNSPF

-681 KEHLRGKGVAGS
+681 KEHLRGKGIAGS

-699 MKDPWKA
+699 MKDPWKT
-706 VSANLLSVEPE
+706 VSANLVSAESE
-717 EAVDSE
+717 EAVGSE

-732 QSEENLAGSANV
+732 QSEENLAGVANV
-744 ISVKNVDESKDDKE
+744 ISAPNV
-758 NADSDKA
+758 
-765 PSITELMAARK
+765 
-776 AQENESANGSQAAEE
+776 
-791 ERDESLASEASDQ
+791 DESLASEAPDD
-804 SESQTAEQA
+804 SESQTVEPAGKKDNSEAEQA
-813 DKKDNAEAEQTQD
+813 QNMSAATEPAGRKDSSEAEQAQD
-826 MSTAAEQADKKD
+826 MSTAVKIA
-838 NAEAEQT
+838 
-845 QDMSS
+845 
-850 AAETE
+850 
-855 SEVDSG
+855 SEVDSS

-874 ATETALEGSWI
+874 ETEEALEGSWI
-885 KSEKISDNPLE
+885 RSEKVSDNPLE
-896 IGPAARQMYPTMFL
+896 IGPAARQMYPTMFRD
-910 NPDYGF
+910 PDYGF

>member
-1 MNLTENKE
+1 MNPTENKE
-9 LDTTVHEQSSTDSAV
+9 PDKTVSEPNSPNMAASEDVKEIKEYTDSTV
-24 SEGAKET
+24 
-31 NGTKETTDPVEK
+31 K
-43 KKKGSAISLILTVP
+43 KKKGSVLSLILTVP
-57 VLIGVAFAALLT
+57 VLFVVGFAALLA

-99 EDIMMKFYIFALLPA
+99 EDIMMRFYTLALLPA
-114 LVVLALVC
+114 LAVLALVC
-122 VILVMIRKKRK
+122 VIIVVIRRKREK
-133 GWYGRGL
+133 WYGRAL
-140 AVIFVLTLIAVGA
+140 AVIFVLSLIVVGL

-189 LKFPKTK
+189 LTFPKTK

-259 GMFGQSSGLP
+259 VMFGQSSGLP

-277 ILDNHGAMNEM
+277 VLDNHGAMNEM

-365 QAKERLKELSA
+365 QAKERLRELSA

-397 CKYCEF
+397 CKYCEI

-447 MDSDFCNNVD
+447 MDSDFCNGVD
-457 KDYPRKT
+457 KEYPRKT
-464 FTCYINADVKPEDA
+464 FTCYINADVEPEDA
-478 SRERNYTTI
+478 ARERSFTTM

-568 DESVTKDSSTSGADE
+568 DESVTDDN
-583 SARDK
+583 SAPGK
-588 SKDASGTDESV
+588 DESV
-599 KDKSKDASGTDES
+599 TD
-612 VRDKSKDTSATDTSS
+612 D
-627 ISGAD
+627 
-632 TSVTDESSAQ
+632 SSAQ

-647 TAGEKN
+647 TTGEKN
-653 PADAATSEEGEKTD
+653 PADAATSEVGEKTD
-667 FPYNSPF
+667 TPYNSPF

-681 KEHLRGKGVAGS
+681 KEHLRGKGIAGS

-699 MKDPWKA
+699 MKDPWKT
-706 VSANLLSVEPE
+706 VSANLVSVESE
-717 EAVDSE
+717 EAVGSE
-723 EELIVDESI
+723 EELIADDSI
-732 QSEENLAGSANV
+732 QSEENLAGVANV
-744 ISVKNVDESKDDKE
+744 ISAKNVDD
-758 NADSDKA
+758 
-765 PSITELMAARK
+765 
-776 AQENESANGSQAAEE
+776 
-791 ERDESLASEASDQ
+791 SLASEASDD
-804 SESQTAEQA
+804 SESQTAEPA
-813 DKKDNAEAEQTQD
+813 GKKDSSEAEQAQDMSTATEPAGKKDSSEAEQTQD
-826 MSTAAEQADKKD
+826 MSTATEQADEKD
-838 NAEAEQT
+838 SSEAEQT
-845 QDMSS
+845 QDMST
-850 AAETE
+850 AVNTA
-855 SEVDSG
+855 SEVDSQ
-861 VTSEESDS
+861 VTSEESGS

-874 ATETALEGSWI
+874 ETEEALDGSWI
-885 KSEKISDNPLE
+885 RSEKVYDNPLE
-896 IGPAARQMYPTMFL
+896 IGPAARQMYPTMFRD
-910 NPDYGF
+910 PDYGF

-953 ISEWNSQAARN
+953 ISEWNSQATRN

>member
-1 MNLTENKE
+1 MNPTENKE
-9 LDTTVHEQSSTDSAV
+9 PDKTVSEPNSPNMAASEDVKEIKEYTDSTV
-24 SEGAKET
+24 
-31 NGTKETTDPVEK
+31 K
-43 KKKGSAISLILTVP
+43 KKKGSVLSLILTVP
-57 VLIGVAFAALLT
+57 VLFVVGFAALLA

-99 EDIMMKFYIFALLPA
+99 EDIMMKFYTLALLPA
-114 LVVLALVC
+114 LAVLALVC
-122 VILVMIRKKRK
+122 VIIVVIRRKRER
-133 GWYGRGL
+133 WYGRAL
-140 AVIFVLTLIAVGA
+140 AVVFVLSLIVVGL

-189 LKFPKTK
+189 LTFPKTK

-277 ILDNHGAMNEM
+277 VLDNHGAMNEM

-447 MDSDFCNNVD
+447 MDSDFCNGVD
-457 KDYPRKT
+457 KEYPRKT

-478 SRERNYTTI
+478 ARERSFTTM

-568 DESVTKDSSTSGADE
+568 DESVTDDSSAPG
-583 SARDK
+583 K
-588 SKDASGTDESV
+588 DESV
-599 KDKSKDASGTDES
+599 TD
-612 VRDKSKDTSATDTSS
+612 D
-627 ISGAD
+627 
-632 TSVTDESSAQ
+632 SSAQ

-647 TAGEKN
+647 TSDEKN
-653 PADAATSEEGEKTD
+653 PADAATSEVGEKTD
-667 FPYNSPF
+667 TPYNSPF

-681 KEHLRGKGVAGS
+681 KEHLRGKGIAGS

-699 MKDPWKA
+699 MKDPWKT
-706 VSANLLSVEPE
+706 VSANLVSAESE
-717 EAVDSE
+717 EAVGSE

-732 QSEENLAGSANV
+732 QSEENLAGVANV
-744 ISVKNVDESKDDKE
+744 ISAKNVDD
-758 NADSDKA
+758 
-765 PSITELMAARK
+765 
-776 AQENESANGSQAAEE
+776 
-791 ERDESLASEASDQ
+791 SLASEASDD
-804 SESQTAEQA
+804 SESQTAEPA
-813 DKKDNAEAEQTQD
+813 GKKDSSEAEQAQDMSTATEPAGKKDSSEAEQTQD
-826 MSTAAEQADKKD
+826 MSTATEQADRKDSSEAEQA
-838 NAEAEQT
+838 
-845 QDMSS
+845 QDMST
-850 AAETE
+850 AVKTA
-855 SEVDSG
+855 SEVDSQ
-861 VTSEESDS
+861 VTSEESGS

-874 ATETALEGSWI
+874 ETEEALEGSWI
-885 KSEKISDNPLE
+885 RSEKVSDNPLE
-896 IGPAARQMYPTMFL
+896 IGPAARQMYPTMFRD
-910 NPDYGF
+910 PDYGF

>member
-1 MNLTENKE
+1 MNPTENKE
-9 LDTTVHEQSSTDSAV
+9 PDKTVSEPNSPNMAASEDVKEIKEYTDSTV
-24 SEGAKET
+24 
-31 NGTKETTDPVEK
+31 K
-43 KKKGSAISLILTVP
+43 KKKGSVLSLILTVP
-57 VLIGVAFAALLT
+57 VLFVVGFAALLA

-99 EDIMMKFYIFALLPA
+99 EDIMMRFYTLALLPA
-114 LVVLALVC
+114 LAVLALVC
-122 VILVMIRKKRK
+122 VIIVVIRRKRER
-133 GWYGRGL
+133 WYGRAL
-140 AVIFVLTLIAVGA
+140 AVVFVLSLIVVGL

-189 LKFPKTK
+189 LTFPKTK

-277 ILDNHGAMNEM
+277 VLDNHGAMNEM

-447 MDSDFCNNVD
+447 MDSDFCNGVD
-457 KDYPRKT
+457 KEYPRKT
-464 FTCYINADVKPEDA
+464 FTCYINADVEPEDA
-478 SRERNYTTI
+478 ARERSFTTM

-568 DESVTKDSSTSGADE
+568 DESVADDSSAPGKDE
-583 SARDK
+583 
-588 SKDASGTDESV
+588 
-599 KDKSKDASGTDES
+599 
-612 VRDKSKDTSATDTSS
+612 
-627 ISGAD
+627 
-632 TSVTDESSAQ
+632 SVTDESSAQ

-647 TAGEKN
+647 TTGEKN
-653 PADAATSEEGEKTD
+653 PADAATSEVGEKTD
-667 FPYNSPF
+667 ITYNSPF
-674 PDDMADL
+674 PDDTADL

-699 MKDPWKA
+699 MKDPWKT
-706 VSANLLSVEPE
+706 VSANLVSVESE
-717 EAVDSE
+717 EAVGSE
-723 EELIVDESI
+723 EELIADDSI
-732 QSEENLAGSANV
+732 QSEENLAGVANV
-744 ISVKNVDESKDDKE
+744 ISAKNVDD
-758 NADSDKA
+758 
-765 PSITELMAARK
+765 
-776 AQENESANGSQAAEE
+776 
-791 ERDESLASEASDQ
+791 SLASEASDD
-804 SESQTAEQA
+804 SESQTAEPA
-813 DKKDNAEAEQTQD
+813 GKKDSSEAEQAQDISTATEQAGKKDSSEAEQTQD
-826 MSTAAEQADKKD
+826 MSTATEQAGKKDSSEAEQA
-838 NAEAEQT
+838 
-845 QDMSS
+845 QDMST
-850 AAETE
+850 AVKTA
-855 SEVDSG
+855 SEVDSQ

-874 ATETALEGSWI
+874 ETEEALEGSWI
-885 KSEKISDNPLE
+885 RSEKVSDNPLE
-896 IGPAARQMYPTMFL
+896 IGPAARQMYPTMFRD
-910 NPDYGF
+910 PDYGF

>member
-1 MNLTENKE
+1 MNSTENKE
-9 LDTTVHEQSSTDSAV
+9 PEKAV
-24 SEGAKET
+24 SEPNSPNMAASEDVKEIK
-31 NGTKETTDPVEK
+31 GYTDSTVK
-43 KKKGSAISLILTVP
+43 KKKGSVLSLILTVP
-57 VLIGVAFAALLT
+57 ILFVVGFAALLA

-99 EDIMMKFYIFALLPA
+99 EDIMMKFYTLALLPA
-114 LVVLALVC
+114 LAVLALVC
-122 VILVMIRKKRK
+122 VTIVVIRRKRER
-133 GWYGRGL
+133 WYGRAL
-140 AVIFVLTLIAVGA
+140 AVVFVLSLIVVGM

-189 LKFPKTK
+189 LTFPKTK

-277 ILDNHGAMNEM
+277 VLDNHGAMNEM

-447 MDSDFCNNVD
+447 MDSDFCNGVD
-457 KDYPRKT
+457 KEYPRKT
-464 FTCYINADVKPEDA
+464 FTCYINADVEPEDA
-478 SRERNYTTI
+478 ARERSFTTM

-568 DESVTKDSSTSGADE
+568 DESVADDSSAPGKDE
-583 SARDK
+583 
-588 SKDASGTDESV
+588 
-599 KDKSKDASGTDES
+599 
-612 VRDKSKDTSATDTSS
+612 
-627 ISGAD
+627 
-632 TSVTDESSAQ
+632 SVTDESSAQ

-647 TAGEKN
+647 TTGEKN
-653 PADAATSEEGEKTD
+653 PADAATSEVGEKTD
-667 FPYNSPF
+667 ITYNSPF
-674 PDDMADL
+674 PDDTADL

-699 MKDPWKA
+699 MKDPWKT
-706 VSANLLSVEPE
+706 VSANLVSVESE
-717 EAVDSE
+717 EAVGSE
-723 EELIVDESI
+723 EELIADDSI
-732 QSEENLAGSANV
+732 QSEENLAGVANV
-744 ISVKNVDESKDDKE
+744 ISAKNVDD
-758 NADSDKA
+758 
-765 PSITELMAARK
+765 
-776 AQENESANGSQAAEE
+776 
-791 ERDESLASEASDQ
+791 SLASEASDD
-804 SESQTAEQA
+804 SESQTAEPA
-813 DKKDNAEAEQTQD
+813 GKKDSSEAEQAQDISTATEQAGKKDSSEAEQTQD
-826 MSTAAEQADKKD
+826 MSTATEQAGKKDSSEAEQA
-838 NAEAEQT
+838 
-845 QDMSS
+845 QDMST
-850 AAETE
+850 AVKTA
-855 SEVDSG
+855 SEVDSQ

-874 ATETALEGSWI
+874 ETEEALEGSWI
-885 KSEKISDNPLE
+885 RSEKVSDNPLE
-896 IGPAARQMYPTMFL
+896 IGPAARQMYPTMFRD
-910 NPDYGF
+910 PDYGF

>member
-1 MNLTENKE
+1 MNSTENKE
-9 LDTTVHEQSSTDSAV
+9 PEKAV
-24 SEGAKET
+24 SEPNSPNMAASEDVKEIK
-31 NGTKETTDPVEK
+31 GYTDSTVK
-43 KKKGSAISLILTVP
+43 KKKGSVLSLILTVP
-57 VLIGVAFAALLT
+57 VLFVVGFAALLA

-99 EDIMMKFYIFALLPA
+99 EDIMMKFYTLALLPA
-114 LVVLALVC
+114 LAVLALVC
-122 VILVMIRKKRK
+122 VIIVVIRRKRER
-133 GWYGRGL
+133 WYGRAL
-140 AVIFVLTLIAVGA
+140 AVVFVLSLIVVGL

-189 LKFPKTK
+189 LTFPKTK

-277 ILDNHGAMNEM
+277 VLDNHGAMNEM

-447 MDSDFCNNVD
+447 MDSDFCNGVD
-457 KDYPRKT
+457 KEYPRKT
-464 FTCYINADVKPEDA
+464 FTCYINADVEPEDA
-478 SRERNYTTI
+478 ARERSFTTM

-568 DESVTKDSSTSGADE
+568 DESVADDSSAPGKDE
-583 SARDK
+583 
-588 SKDASGTDESV
+588 
-599 KDKSKDASGTDES
+599 
-612 VRDKSKDTSATDTSS
+612 
-627 ISGAD
+627 
-632 TSVTDESSAQ
+632 SVTDESSAQ

-647 TAGEKN
+647 TTGEKN
-653 PADAATSEEGEKTD
+653 PADAATSEVGEKTD
-667 FPYNSPF
+667 ITYNSPF
-674 PDDMADL
+674 PDDTADL

-699 MKDPWKA
+699 MKDPWKT
-706 VSANLLSVEPE
+706 VSANLVSVESE
-717 EAVDSE
+717 EAVGSE
-723 EELIVDESI
+723 EELIADDSI
-732 QSEENLAGSANV
+732 QSEENLAGVANV
-744 ISVKNVDESKDDKE
+744 ISAKNVDD
-758 NADSDKA
+758 
-765 PSITELMAARK
+765 
-776 AQENESANGSQAAEE
+776 
-791 ERDESLASEASDQ
+791 SLASEASDD
-804 SESQTAEQA
+804 SESQTAEPA
-813 DKKDNAEAEQTQD
+813 GKKDSSEAEQAQDISTATEQAGKKDSSEAEQAQD
-826 MSTAAEQADKKD
+826 MSTAVKTA
-838 NAEAEQT
+838 
-845 QDMSS
+845 
-850 AAETE
+850 
-855 SEVDSG
+855 SEVDSQ

-874 ATETALEGSWI
+874 ETEEALEGSWI
-885 KSEKISDNPLE
+885 RSEKVSDNPLE
-896 IGPAARQMYPTMFL
+896 IGPAARQMYPTMFRD
-910 NPDYGF
+910 PDYGF

>member
-1 MNLTENKE
+1 VKFGFIVSTIIKLKESGLFMNPTENKE
-9 LDTTVHEQSSTDSAV
+9 PDKTVSEPNSPNMAASEDVKEIKEYTDSTV
-24 SEGAKET
+24 
-31 NGTKETTDPVEK
+31 K
-43 KKKGSAISLILTVP
+43 KKKGSVLSLILTVP
-57 VLIGVAFAALLT
+57 VLFVVGFAALLA

-99 EDIMMKFYIFALLPA
+99 EDIMMRFYTLALLPA
-114 LVVLALVC
+114 LAVLALVC
-122 VILVMIRKKRK
+122 VIIVVIRRKREK
-133 GWYGRGL
+133 WYGRAL
-140 AVIFVLTLIAVGA
+140 AVIFVLSLIVVGL

-189 LKFPKTK
+189 LTFPKTK

-277 ILDNHGAMNEM
+277 VLDNHGAMNEM

-397 CKYCEF
+397 CKYCEI

-447 MDSDFCNNVD
+447 MDSDFCNGVD
-457 KDYPRKT
+457 KEYPRKT
-464 FTCYINADVKPEDA
+464 FTCYINADVEPEDA
-478 SRERNYTTI
+478 ARERSFTTM

-568 DESVTKDSSTSGADE
+568 DESVTDDSSAPG
-583 SARDK
+583 K
-588 SKDASGTDESV
+588 DESV
-599 KDKSKDASGTDES
+599 TD
-612 VRDKSKDTSATDTSS
+612 D
-627 ISGAD
+627 
-632 TSVTDESSAQ
+632 SSAQ

-647 TAGEKN
+647 TTGEKN
-653 PADAATSEEGEKTD
+653 PADTATSEVGEKTD
-667 FPYNSPF
+667 TPYNSPF

-681 KEHLRGKGVAGS
+681 KEHLRGKGIAGS

-699 MKDPWKA
+699 MKDPWKT
-706 VSANLLSVEPE
+706 VSANLVSVESE
-717 EAVDSE
+717 EAVGSE
-723 EELIVDESI
+723 EELIADDSI
-732 QSEENLAGSANV
+732 QSEENLAGVANV
-744 ISVKNVDESKDDKE
+744 ISAKNVDD
-758 NADSDKA
+758 
-765 PSITELMAARK
+765 
-776 AQENESANGSQAAEE
+776 
-791 ERDESLASEASDQ
+791 SLASEASDD
-804 SESQTAEQA
+804 SESQTAEPA
-813 DKKDNAEAEQTQD
+813 GKKDSSEAEQAQDMSTATEPAGKKDSSEAEQTQD
-826 MSTAAEQADKKD
+826 MSTATEQADEKD
-838 NAEAEQT
+838 SSEAEQT
-845 QDMSS
+845 QDMST
-850 AAETE
+850 AVNTA
-855 SEVDSG
+855 SEVDSQ
-861 VTSEESDS
+861 VTSEESGS

-874 ATETALEGSWI
+874 ETEEALEGSWI
-885 KSEKISDNPLE
+885 RSEKVSDNPLE
-896 IGPAARQMYPTMFL
+896 IGPAARQMYPTMFRD
-910 NPDYGF
+910 PDYGF

-953 ISEWNSQAARN
+953 ISEWNSQATRN

>member
-1 MNLTENKE
+1 MAASEDVKE
-9 LDTTVHEQSSTDSAV
+9 IKGYTDSTV
-24 SEGAKET
+24 
-31 NGTKETTDPVEK
+31 K
-43 KKKGSAISLILTVP
+43 KKKGSVLSLILTVP
-57 VLIGVAFAALLT
+57 ILFVVGFAALLA

-99 EDIMMKFYIFALLPA
+99 EDIMMRFYTLALLPA
-114 LVVLALVC
+114 LAVLALVC
-122 VILVMIRKKRK
+122 VIIVVIRRKRER
-133 GWYGRGL
+133 WYGRAL
-140 AVIFVLTLIAVGA
+140 AVVFVLSLIVVGL

-189 LKFPKTK
+189 LTFPKTK

-277 ILDNHGAMNEM
+277 VLDNHGAMNEM

-447 MDSDFCNNVD
+447 MDSDFCNGVD
-457 KDYPRKT
+457 KEYPRKT
-464 FTCYINADVKPEDA
+464 FTCYINADVEPEDA
-478 SRERNYTTI
+478 ARERSFTTM

-568 DESVTKDSSTSGADE
+568 DESVADDSSAPGKDE
-583 SARDK
+583 
-588 SKDASGTDESV
+588 
-599 KDKSKDASGTDES
+599 
-612 VRDKSKDTSATDTSS
+612 
-627 ISGAD
+627 
-632 TSVTDESSAQ
+632 SVTDESSAQ

-647 TAGEKN
+647 TTGEKN
-653 PADAATSEEGEKTD
+653 PADAATSEVGEKTD
-667 FPYNSPF
+667 ITYNSPF
-674 PDDMADL
+674 PDDTADL

-699 MKDPWKA
+699 MKDPWKT
-706 VSANLLSVEPE
+706 VSANLVSVESE
-717 EAVDSE
+717 EAVGSE
-723 EELIVDESI
+723 EELIADDSI
-732 QSEENLAGSANV
+732 QSEENLAGVANV
-744 ISVKNVDESKDDKE
+744 ISAKNVDD
-758 NADSDKA
+758 
-765 PSITELMAARK
+765 
-776 AQENESANGSQAAEE
+776 
-791 ERDESLASEASDQ
+791 SLASEASDD
-804 SESQTAEQA
+804 SESQTAEPA
-813 DKKDNAEAEQTQD
+813 GKKDSSEAEQAQDISTATEQAGKKDSSEAEQTQD
-826 MSTAAEQADKKD
+826 MSTATEQAGKKDSSEAEQA
-838 NAEAEQT
+838 
-845 QDMSS
+845 QDMST
-850 AAETE
+850 AVKTA
-855 SEVDSG
+855 SEVDSQ

-874 ATETALEGSWI
+874 ETEEALEGSWI
-885 KSEKISDNPLE
+885 RSEKVSDNPLE
-896 IGPAARQMYPTMFL
+896 IGPAARQMYPTMFRD
-910 NPDYGF
+910 PDYGF

>member
-1 MNLTENKE
+1 MNPTENKE
-9 LDTTVHEQSSTDSAV
+9 PEKAV
-24 SEGAKET
+24 SEPNSPNMAASEDVKEI
-31 NGTKETTDPVEK
+31 KEYTDSTVK
-43 KKKGSAISLILTVP
+43 KKKGSVLSLILTVP
-57 VLIGVAFAALLT
+57 VLFVVGFAALLA

-99 EDIMMKFYIFALLPA
+99 EDIMMKFYTLALLPA
-114 LVVLALVC
+114 LAVLALVC
-122 VILVMIRKKRK
+122 VIIVVIRRKRER
-133 GWYGRGL
+133 WYGRAL
-140 AVIFVLTLIAVGA
+140 AVVFVLSLIVVGL

-189 LKFPKTK
+189 LTFPKTK

-277 ILDNHGAMNEM
+277 VLDNHGAMNEM

-447 MDSDFCNNVD
+447 MDSDFCNGVD
-457 KDYPRKT
+457 KEYPRKT
-464 FTCYINADVKPEDA
+464 FTCYINADVEPEDA
-478 SRERNYTTI
+478 ARERSFTTM

-568 DESVTKDSSTSGADE
+568 DESVADDSSAPGKDE
-583 SARDK
+583 
-588 SKDASGTDESV
+588 
-599 KDKSKDASGTDES
+599 
-612 VRDKSKDTSATDTSS
+612 
-627 ISGAD
+627 
-632 TSVTDESSAQ
+632 SVTDESSAQ

-647 TAGEKN
+647 TTGEKN
-653 PADAATSEEGEKTD
+653 PADAATSEVGEKTD
-667 FPYNSPF
+667 ITYNSPF
-674 PDDMADL
+674 PDDTADL
-681 KEHLRGKGVAGS
+681 KEHLRGKGIAGS

-699 MKDPWKA
+699 MKDPWKT
-706 VSANLLSVEPE
+706 VSANLVSVESE
-717 EAVDSE
+717 EAVGSE
-723 EELIVDESI
+723 EELIADDSI
-732 QSEENLAGSANV
+732 QSEENLAGVANV
-744 ISVKNVDESKDDKE
+744 ISAKNVDD
-758 NADSDKA
+758 
-765 PSITELMAARK
+765 
-776 AQENESANGSQAAEE
+776 
-791 ERDESLASEASDQ
+791 SLASEASDD
-804 SESQTAEQA
+804 SESQTAEPA
-813 DKKDNAEAEQTQD
+813 GKKDSSEAEQAQDISTATEQAGKKDSSEAEQTQD
-826 MSTAAEQADKKD
+826 MSTATEQAGKKDSSEAEQA
-838 NAEAEQT
+838 
-845 QDMSS
+845 QDMST
-850 AAETE
+850 AVKTA
-855 SEVDSG
+855 SEVDSQ

-874 ATETALEGSWI
+874 ETEEALEGSWI
-885 KSEKISDNPLE
+885 RSEKVSDNPLE
-896 IGPAARQMYPTMFL
+896 IGPAARQMYPTMFRD
-910 NPDYGF
+910 PDYGF

>member
-1 MNLTENKE
+1 MNPTENKE
-9 LDTTVHEQSSTDSAV
+9 PEKAV
-24 SEGAKET
+24 SEPNSPNMAASEDVKEI
-31 NGTKETTDPVEK
+31 KEYTDSTVK
-43 KKKGSAISLILTVP
+43 KKKGSVLSLILTVP
-57 VLIGVAFAALLT
+57 VLFVVGFAALLA

-99 EDIMMKFYIFALLPA
+99 EDIMMRFYTLALLPA
-114 LVVLALVC
+114 LAVLALVC
-122 VILVMIRKKRK
+122 VIIVVIRRKREK
-133 GWYGRGL
+133 WYGRAL
-140 AVIFVLTLIAVGA
+140 AVIFVLSLIVVGL

-189 LKFPKTK
+189 LTFPKTK

-277 ILDNHGAMNEM
+277 VLDNHGAMNEM

-397 CKYCEF
+397 CKYCEI

-447 MDSDFCNNVD
+447 MDSDFCNGVD
-457 KDYPRKT
+457 KEYPRKT
-464 FTCYINADVKPEDA
+464 FTCYINADVEPEDA
-478 SRERNYTTI
+478 ARERSFTTM

-568 DESVTKDSSTSGADE
+568 DESVTDDSSAPG
-583 SARDK
+583 K
-588 SKDASGTDESV
+588 DESV
-599 KDKSKDASGTDES
+599 TD
-612 VRDKSKDTSATDTSS
+612 D
-627 ISGAD
+627 
-632 TSVTDESSAQ
+632 SSAQ

-647 TAGEKN
+647 TTGEKN
-653 PADAATSEEGEKTD
+653 PADAATSEVGEKTD
-667 FPYNSPF
+667 ITYNSPF
-674 PDDMADL
+674 PDDTADL

-699 MKDPWKA
+699 MKDPWKT
-706 VSANLLSVEPE
+706 VSANLVSVESE
-717 EAVDSE
+717 EAVGSE
-723 EELIVDESI
+723 EELIADDSI
-732 QSEENLAGSANV
+732 QSEENLAGVANV
-744 ISVKNVDESKDDKE
+744 ISAKNVDD
-758 NADSDKA
+758 
-765 PSITELMAARK
+765 
-776 AQENESANGSQAAEE
+776 
-791 ERDESLASEASDQ
+791 SLASEASDD
-804 SESQTAEQA
+804 SESQTAEPA
-813 DKKDNAEAEQTQD
+813 GKKDSSEAEQAQDISTATEPAGKKDSSEAEQTQD
-826 MSTAAEQADKKD
+826 MSTATEQAGKKDSSEAEQA
-838 NAEAEQT
+838 
-845 QDMSS
+845 QDMST
-850 AAETE
+850 AVKTA
-855 SEVDSG
+855 SEVDSQ

-874 ATETALEGSWI
+874 ETEEALEGSWI
-885 KSEKISDNPLE
+885 RSEKVSDNPLE
-896 IGPAARQMYPTMFL
+896 IGPAARQMYPTMFRD
-910 NPDYGF
+910 PDYGF